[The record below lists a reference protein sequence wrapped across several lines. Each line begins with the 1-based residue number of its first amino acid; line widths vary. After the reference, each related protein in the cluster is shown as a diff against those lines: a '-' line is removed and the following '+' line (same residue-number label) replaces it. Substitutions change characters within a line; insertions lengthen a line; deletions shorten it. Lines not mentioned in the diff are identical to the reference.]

1 MAKKL
6 DSIVE
11 LAAQKT
17 REISANSGNYMA
29 FLTTAAHNFKYNFRD
44 QLLIYAQKPDATA
57 CAQIDFW
64 NKHGRYVNQGTRGI
78 ALLVDTDRGY
88 KLRYVFDM
96 SDTNSRQGRTIPIWK
111 MDPRYEDAVIEAL
124 ENSYGEF
131 PDRSGLAA
139 CLLET
144 AKVFVE
150 DNFSDYLTELRGI
163 KEGSLLE
170 ELDDL
175 STEAWF
181 KGLVES
187 SVAFIML
194 TRCGIDPMDYF
205 SGEDFAHV
213 YDFDTP
219 ETLSILG
226 GAVSDIAEMPLRE
239 IATTVLSLCRAEQRE
254 NRTFDG
260 NSDRQYHG
268 GRINQK
274 RSVEHGT
281 DISDGRRLPPA
292 QPGSA
297 GGPEGRK
304 IWDAAAQL
312 PSDPQERLLH
322 GDAPQRQA
330 ERPSGEDRPAGHG
343 DGGAADGAD
352 GAGAGR
358 DGGAESQRSD
368 EVGGPDEQHPGSS
381 GGSGADGAGLRGR
394 ISGPLIAGEELPQ
407 APVDGTSGTTGLQSS
422 HHDFDAHTDI
432 PYYHE
437 DSEKQELLR
446 VSDALKDHR
455 IEIAAFFEA
464 HEDRKER
471 GDFIKGFFNN
481 TYVEKILSNGQR
493 AGYRAWDDVLN
504 LWRGAYL
511 SREKEDFLRW
521 PHVADAIQGM
531 ILLDQWLDPEERPL
545 PSEAEQIAF
554 IEQAGAEQAP
564 ALPIPQEAIDYV
576 LCGRYSPSKL
586 RIYDQYQKQE
596 SRQENAKFLKAEYGI
611 GSYSNAIPNSGFR
624 ADHDSKGITIS
635 RDYGDPDGK
644 FLLTWAKAEKR
655 IGELIAAGRYLN
667 RAEQEQYAAYREQ
680 TAVREARSKIHDDF
694 YGIVC
699 DYKAFVSESKITDK
713 TPDRWY
719 LVSCATAFLNGDK
732 KMYAR
737 TGEGDFI
744 LPMMQDALRTI
755 MEAAPQLAGRCE
767 AMLAALDGPLAALLD
782 PSYDELNPPKKE
794 YRLTLGDTVYLGAQE
809 YELLAYDEQTAR
821 LYDPTFPIFNKEL
834 PREEFDRLL
843 AENPLNDKLLQVAED
858 AASVADVGEPD
869 AGEPLDAP
877 LPVGRI
883 DFLGTNGSVGESV
896 EYTGAEEFVAAIKEE
911 NHVGAPMQ
919 IVLYRD
925 GQGQTISQD
934 FLAELDPPPQGFEV
948 IDMAQA
954 QLERAKW
961 LINAY
966 CMEVFEQEADFSALS
981 HVPLAFSSTSDSAH
995 TVEIS
1000 ADLVSFRLS
1009 YLVDGAEATSIQC
1022 AGFRDLN
1029 EFLANLDFDEMVA
1042 FAEEEYNKQQTQKK
1056 QTEVQQT
1063 EDDPFPEIDP
1073 AAIRRTLAERD
1084 IVDGKVINPDKRNAA
1099 PFIQQVMAD
1108 VEQATARVPQSD
1120 ERFSPI
1126 EVENSYAVWDNIRD
1140 EIYVDDE
1147 GVSEEFTSRWQA
1159 EEYARQLKHVKTLA
1173 QYYGEGE
1180 TILIRQY
1187 PNGQYYVQYCYD
1199 DQDNTVYATAGGF
1212 DTFEQAEAALYA
1224 HRPQAKKDPIAAQD
1238 LAYRQAAEY
1247 WSGDEHLVI
1256 FQEPNGTFCNQ
1267 YGFISGRVTPTTGS
1281 FSTLEEAEKQLYADR
1296 PLAQKVQAQEK
1307 PPAHAP
1313 ADRDEA
1319 EHRYQVLVYHH
1330 LENGMDEKLEYATP
1344 EEAEQAARGY
1354 LEGTMEPDGFA
1365 YEGAAV
1371 YDLLEKKW
1379 LRVIGDFPTPEPPAA
1394 KEGQP
1399 LPPREDTET
1408 AAADRDLIG
1417 KEVTLEGRRFLVEK
1431 VDENGRASL
1440 RDLTFEGAAGF
1451 PIERVEHISV
1461 IRRLMGPSEKTAGP
1475 EKGVESSVDGHDQ
1488 SGKEPPLA
1496 PPQPQRRAKVSPFVL
1511 HPEVPNADRHEYH
1524 ITDDAIGTGTPG
1536 ERFNNNV
1543 RAIRLLKRLEAEDR
1557 LATPEEQE
1565 VLARYVGWG
1574 GLADCFDERHS
1585 KYAEL
1590 KALLTEDEYAA
1601 ARESTLTAFY
1611 TPPVVIRSIYQALT
1625 SMGFQTGNLLEPSC
1639 GIGNFIGMRPEA
1651 LADSKL
1657 YGVELDSISGR
1668 IAQQLYQQSSIA
1680 VQGFEKT
1687 DLPDSFFDAAI
1698 GNVPFGS
1705 FKVIDKR
1712 YDRYNFLIHDYFF
1725 ARTLDK
1731 VRPGGIIAFVTSKG
1745 TMDKD
1750 TPTVR
1755 KYISRRADLLGA
1767 IRLPNNTFKDAAGTE
1782 VTSDILFLQ
1791 KRDALSSEEPDW
1803 VHLNTDANGLKM
1815 NQYFIDHPEM
1825 VMGEMREISGP
1836 YGPETACLPI
1846 EGRDLGEQ
1854 LDAAIQN
1861 IQGSITEYVMDDPEI
1876 EGEDKSIPA
1885 DPEVRNFS
1893 YTIVDGKVYY
1903 RENSR
1908 MNPVEVSV
1916 TATNRIKGLIGIR
1929 DCVRTL
1935 IEYQTEDWPDQDI
1948 QAQQRK
1954 LNALYDAFVDKYGRI
1969 NSRANSS
1976 AFSMDSAYFLLT
1988 SLEVLDDERNFVRK
2002 ADMFTRRTIKQ
2013 RVTITHVDTASEA
2026 LAVSLAEKAKVDMDY
2041 MVELTGK
2048 TEQEI
2053 YADLTGVIFLNPM
2066 HGHGG
2071 SDGEKYLTAD
2081 EYLSGNVREKLEWAK
2096 RSAEQYPEDY
2106 AAHVQA
2112 LERVQPVDL
2121 TASEIAVRLGATW
2134 LPPKIVEQFMF
2145 ELFSTSNRSRWN
2157 IHVHY
2162 FQYTGEWN
2170 VEGKSYDKG
2179 NIKAH
2184 NTYGTKRIN
2193 GYQIIEETL
2202 NLRDVRIYDYETDHH
2217 GNRIPVLNKK
2227 ETAIAQGKQELIKQA
2242 FQDWIWKDPQR
2253 RERLTRLY
2261 NDKFN
2266 SIRPREY
2273 DGSHLNFVGINPEIT
2288 LRPHQVNAIAHILYG
2303 GNTLLAHV
2311 VGAGKTFEMV
2321 AAAQESKRLGLC
2333 QKSLFVVPNHLT
2345 EQWASEYLQLYPS
2358 ANILVATRKDF
2369 ETKNRKR
2376 FCGRIATGDYD
2387 AIIIG
2392 HSQFEKI
2399 PVSVERQ
2406 RYLLEQQRSEV
2417 LNGIAELKANHG
2429 ERFSIKQ
2436 MERTKKSIDAK
2447 LAKLN
2452 DQSRKDDVVT
2462 FEELGI
2468 DRLFVDEAHYYKNLA
2483 AFSKM
2488 RNVGGISQTEAQKS
2502 SDLYMKCRYLDEL
2515 TGARGVVFATGTPIS
2530 NTMVEMYTMQKYLQY
2545 HALEEHGLLNFDAWA
2560 STFGETVTAI
2570 ELAPEGTGYR
2580 AKTRFSRFYNLPEL
2594 MSMFKEVADIQT
2606 ADMLNLPVPK
2616 ANYHNIVL
2624 KPSEQQKEMVA
2635 ALGQRAE
2642 KVRNRMVDSTEDN
2655 MLLITNDGRKLALDQ
2670 RLLNPLLPDSDTS
2683 KINACVGDVFD
2694 IWQRT
2699 ADQRSAQMVFCD
2711 LSTPGKNRPIEM
2723 VPNEQGGYEM
2733 AEFQNVYDDLR
2744 NKLIARGIPAE
2755 EIAYIHTANTEA
2767 QKKELFGKVRSGQ
2780 VRVLIGSTQKMGA
2793 GTNVQKKLVA
2803 LHHLDCPWRPSD
2815 LQQREGRI
2823 IRQGNENNEVDIYT
2837 YVTENTFDS
2846 YLYQL
2851 VEGKQKFIGQ
2861 IMTSKSPVRSCEDID
2876 ETALSYAEIKALCTG
2891 NPHIKEKMDLDID
2904 VQRLRLLKANHLSQ
2918 RYALED
2924 QIIKELPQQIARF
2937 EQYIEDY
2944 LSDMDRLKEN
2954 THPNKDGFSPMEVEG
2969 TVYTDKKAAGSA
2981 ILAACKAMTSPDPV
2995 PLGQYRG
3002 FTMDLSFDS
3011 FKREFQITLKG
3022 TTHLTAP
3029 IGSDIFGNI
3038 LRLDHL
3044 LDGMED
3050 RMRACKEQLE
3060 NTKLQLE
3067 NAKLEVDKPFPHED
3081 ELKTKSARLDELNIL
3096 LNMDKRENEIVDGD
3110 VGDEVTAPARGNPDR
3125 ER

>member
-64 NKHGRYVNQGTRGI
+64 NKHGRYVNRGTRGI
-78 ALLVDTDRGY
+78 ALLVDTDQGY

-111 MDPRYEDAVIEAL
+111 MEPRYEDAVIEAL

-144 AKVFVE
+144 AKVIVE
-150 DNFSDYLTELRGI
+150 DNFGDYLTELRGI

-239 IATTVLSLCRAEQRE
+239 IASTVLSLYRAEQRE

-281 DISDGRRLPPA
+281 DISNGGRLPSA
-292 QPGSA
+292 QSGSA

-343 DGGAADGAD
+343 DGGAVDGAD

-358 DGGAESQRSD
+358 DGGAEGQRSD

-394 ISGPLIAGEELPQ
+394 ISSPLIAGEELPQ
-407 APVDGTSGTTGLQSS
+407 APVDGTSATAGLQNS
-422 HHDFDAHTDI
+422 HHDFDARTDI

-446 VSDALKDHR
+446 ISDALKDHR
-455 IEIAAFFEA
+455 TEIAAFFET
-464 HEDRKER
+464 HEGRKER
-471 GDFIKGFFNN
+471 GDFIKGFFDN

-493 AGYRAWDDVLN
+493 AGYRAWDDVLD

-545 PSEAEQIAF
+545 PSEAEQVSL
-554 IEQAGAEQAP
+554 IEQAEAEKAS
-564 ALPIPQEAIDYV
+564 AFILPQEAIDYV

-596 SRQENAKFLKAEYGI
+596 SRQENAKFLKAEYGV
-611 GSYSNAIPNSGFR
+611 GSYSNAIPSSGFR
-624 ADHDSKGITIS
+624 VDHDSTGITIS

-644 FLLTWAKAEKR
+644 FLLTWAKVEKR

-667 RAEQEQYAAYREQ
+667 RAEKEHYPKYRAQVEQRKARWDIAAEIC
-680 TAVREARSKIHDDF
+680 SIIDDYVDF
-694 YGIVC
+694 
-699 DYKAFVSESKITDK
+699 K
-713 TPDRWY
+713 T
-719 LVSCATAFLNGDK
+719 
-732 KMYAR
+732 R
-737 TGEGDFI
+737 TGETDPYKELLLARTCANSFRIGEKKCYVLSGDNLFV
-744 LPMMQDALRTI
+744 LPTLRNAMQTI
-755 MEAAPQLAGRCE
+755 IRDKTHLTERCE
-767 AMLAALDGPLAALLD
+767 AVLADLSGPLATPLE
-782 PSYDELNPPKKE
+782 PTEEELNPPPPPKKE

-809 YELLAYDEQTAR
+809 YELLAYNEQTVR

-843 AENPLNDKLLQVAED
+843 AENPLNDRLLQVAEN
-858 AASVADVGEPD
+858 AALVADAEEPD
-869 AGEPLDAP
+869 AGESPDAP

-896 EYTGAEEFVAAIKEE
+896 EYTDAEQFLTEIQEE
-911 NHVGAPMQ
+911 NRVGAPMR

-925 GQGQTISQD
+925 GQGQTIPQD
-934 FLAELDPPPQGFEV
+934 FLAELDPAPQGFEV

-966 CMEVFEQEADFSALS
+966 CMEVFEQEADFSDLS

-1042 FAEEEYNKQQTQKK
+1042 FAEEEYNKQRQGQEHPADTAPRQAEQTG
-1056 QTEVQQT
+1056 
-1063 EDDPFPEIDP
+1063 
-1073 AAIRRTLAERD
+1073 AE
-1084 IVDGKVINPDKRNAA
+1084 PD
-1099 PFIQQVMAD
+1099 V
-1108 VEQATARVPQSD
+1108 
-1120 ERFSPI
+1120 RF
-1126 EVENSYAVWDNIRD
+1126 YAVELDRGSQIAYGVWDDQNDR
-1140 EIYVDDE
+1140 IYVDDE

-1159 EEYARQLKHVKTLA
+1159 EEYARQLNQVNPLA
-1173 QYYGEGE
+1173 RYYGEGE

-1199 DQDNTVYATAGGF
+1199 DQDNTVYATASGF
-1212 DTFEQAEAALYA
+1212 DTFEQAEAALYT
-1224 HRPQAKKDPIAAQD
+1224 HRPKAKKDPIAAQD

-1256 FQEPNGTFCNQ
+1256 FREPNGTFCNQ

-1281 FSTLEEAEKQLYADR
+1281 FATLEEAEKQLYADR
-1296 PLAQKVQAQEK
+1296 PLAQKVQAREK

-1313 ADRDEA
+1313 VDRDEA
-1319 EHRYQVLVYHH
+1319 ERRYQVVVYHH
-1330 LENGMDEKLEYATP
+1330 LENGMDEKTEYATL

-1354 LEGTMEPDGFA
+1354 LEGTMEADGFA

-1394 KEGQP
+1394 KEEQP
-1399 LPPREDTET
+1399 LPPQEDTET
-1408 AAADRDLIG
+1408 AASDRDLLG
-1417 KEVTLEGRRFLVEK
+1417 KEITLDGRRFRVEK
-1431 VDENGRASL
+1431 IDEDGRASL
-1440 RDLTFEGAAGF
+1440 RDLTFEGAVGF

-1461 IRRLMGPSEKTAGP
+1461 IRRLMGPAEKTAGP
-1475 EKGVESSVDGHDQ
+1475 GKGVESSADGHDQ
-1488 SGKEPPLA
+1488 GGTEPPLA
-1496 PPQPQRRAKVSPFVL
+1496 PQRRARVSPFVL

-1524 ITDDAIGTGTPG
+1524 ITDDAIGIGTPG
-1536 ERFNNNV
+1536 ERFSNNV

-1565 VLARYVGWG
+1565 VLAQYVGWG

-1590 KALLTEDEYAA
+1590 KALLTEEEYAA

-1625 SMGFQTGNLLEPSC
+1625 NMGFQTGNLLEPSC
-1639 GIGNFIGMRPEA
+1639 GIGNFIGMRPEV
-1651 LADSKL
+1651 LADSKI
-1657 YGVELDSISGR
+1657 YGVELDGISGR

-1731 VRPGGIIAFVTSKG
+1731 VRPGGVIAFVTSKG

-1755 KYISRRADLLGA
+1755 KYLAQRADLLGA
-1767 IRLPNNTFKDAAGTE
+1767 IRLPNNTFKDAAGTD

-1803 VHLNTDANGLKM
+1803 VHLNTDANGLKV

-1846 EGRDLGEQ
+1846 EGRDLEDQ
-1854 LDAAIQN
+1854 LAVAIQS
-1861 IQGSITEYVMDDPEI
+1861 IQGSITEYVMDDPET

-1916 TATNRIKGLIGIR
+1916 TAANRIKGLIGIR

-2002 ADMFTRRTIKQ
+2002 ADMFIKRTIKQ
-2013 RVTITHVDTASEA
+2013 RITITHVDTASEA

-2041 MVELTGK
+2041 MAELTGK
-2048 TEQEI
+2048 TEQEV

-2066 HGHGG
+2066 HGYGGG
-2071 SDGEKYLTAD
+2071 SEEKYLTAD

-2096 RSAEQYPEDY
+2096 RSAELYPEDY
-2106 AAHVQA
+2106 TAHVQA

-2134 LPPKIVEQFMF
+2134 LPTEVIDQFIY
-2145 ELFSTSNRSRWN
+2145 ELFGTSPRSQRMIRSHYSQHTGAWN
-2157 IHVHY
+2157 IESK
-2162 FQYTGEWN
+2162 FA
-2170 VEGKSYDKG
+2170 DRG
-2179 NIKAH
+2179 NIKAE
-2184 NTYGTKRIN
+2184 NTYGTTRVN
-2193 GYQIIEETL
+2193 GYKIIEETL
-2202 NLRDVRIYDYETDHH
+2202 NLRDLRIFDYVEDEH
-2217 GNRIPVLNKK
+2217 GNRVPILNKK
-2227 ETAIAQGKQELIKQA
+2227 ETAIAQGKQQLIKQA
-2242 FQDWIWKDPQR
+2242 FQDWIWKDPAR

-2515 TGARGVVFATGTPIS
+2515 TGGRGVVFATGTPIS

-2545 HALEEHGLLNFDAWA
+2545 HTLEEHGLLNFDAWA

-2624 KPSEQQKEMVA
+2624 KPSEQQEEMVA
-2635 ALGQRAE
+2635 ALGERAE

-2683 KINACVGDVFD
+2683 KINACAGDVFD

-2755 EIAYIHTANTEA
+2755 EIAYIHSANTET

-2924 QIIKELPQQIARF
+2924 QIIKTLPQQIAKY
-2937 EQYIEDY
+2937 EQSIEGY

-2954 THPNKDGFSPMEVEG
+2954 THPNEDGFSPMEVEG

-2981 ILAACKAMTSPDPV
+2981 ILAACKAMTSPEPV

-3002 FTMDLSFDS
+3002 FSMDLSFAS
-3011 FKREFQITLKG
+3011 LTREFKVTLKG
-3022 TTHLTAP
+3022 ALYYTTNLGT
-3029 IGSDIFGNI
+3029 DVFGNI
-3038 LRLDHL
+3038 LRLDNL
-3044 LDGMED
+3044 LESMEE
-3050 RMRACKEQLE
+3050 RISTCREQLE
-3060 NTKLQLE
+3060 NTRMQLE
-3067 NAKLEVDKPFPHED
+3067 NAKLEVDKPFPQED
-3081 ELKTKSARLDELNIL
+3081 ELKRKSARLDELNIL
-3096 LNMDKRENEIVDGD
+3096 LNMDKRESEIVDGD
-3110 VGDEVTAPARGNPDR
+3110 VGDEVTAPARGSPDR

>member
-111 MDPRYEDAVIEAL
+111 MEPRYEDAVIEAL

-144 AKVFVE
+144 AKVIVE
-150 DNFSDYLTELRGI
+150 DNFGDYLTELRGI

-239 IATTVLSLCRAEQRE
+239 IASTVLSMYRAEQRE
-254 NRTFDG
+254 NRTFAQTP
-260 NSDRQYHG
+260 NRPYHDS
-268 GRINQK
+268 RTKQE
-274 RSVEHGT
+274 RSIEHGT
-281 DISDGRRLPPA
+281 DISNRGRLPSA
-292 QPGSA
+292 QSGSA

-343 DGGAADGAD
+343 DGGAVDGAD

-358 DGGAESQRSD
+358 DGGAEGQRSD
-368 EVGGPDEQHPGSS
+368 EVGGPDEQHPGSR
-381 GGSGADGAGLRGR
+381 GGSGADRAGLRGH

-407 APVDGTSGTTGLQSS
+407 APVDGTSATAGLQNS
-422 HHDFDAHTDI
+422 HHDFDARTDI

-446 VSDALKDHR
+446 ISDALKDHR
-455 IEIAAFFEA
+455 TEIAAFFEA
-464 HEDRKER
+464 HEGRKER
-471 GDFIKGFFNN
+471 GDFIKGFFDN

-504 LWRGAYL
+504 LWRGTYL
-511 SREKEDFLRW
+511 SREKEEFLRW
-521 PHVADAIQGM
+521 PHVADTIYGM
-531 ILLDQWLDPEERPL
+531 ILLHQWLDPDERPL
-545 PSEAEQIAF
+545 PSEAEQVSL
-554 IEQAGAEQAP
+554 IEQAEAEKAS
-564 ALPIPQEAIDYV
+564 AFILPQEAIDYV

-1126 EVENSYAVWDNIRD
+1126 EVENGYAVWDNIRD

-1212 DTFEQAEAALYA
+1212 DTFEQAEAALYT

-1256 FQEPNGTFCNQ
+1256 FREPNGTFCNQ

-1281 FSTLEEAEKQLYADR
+1281 FAKLEEAEKQLYADR
-1296 PLAQKVQAQEK
+1296 PLAQKVQAREK

-1319 EHRYQVLVYHH
+1319 EHRYQVVVYHH

-1394 KEGQP
+1394 KEEQP
-1399 LPPREDTET
+1399 PPPREDTET
-1408 AAADRDLIG
+1408 AASDRDLLG
-1417 KEVTLEGRRFLVEK
+1417 KEITLEGRRFRVEK
-1431 VDENGRASL
+1431 IDEDGRASL
-1440 RDLTFEGAAGF
+1440 RDLTFEGAVGF

-1461 IRRLMGPSEKTAGP
+1461 IRRLMGPAEKTAGP
-1475 EKGVESSVDGHDQ
+1475 GKGAESSADGHDQ
-1488 SGKEPPLA
+1488 GGKEPTLA
-1496 PPQPQRRAKVSPFVL
+1496 PPQPQRRARVSPFVL
-1511 HPEVPNADRHEYH
+1511 HPEVPNADRHEYR
-1524 ITDDAIGTGTPG
+1524 ITDDALGGGTPG

-1590 KALLTEDEYAA
+1590 KALLTEEEYAA

-1625 SMGFQTGNLLEPSC
+1625 NMGFQTGNLLEPSC

-1651 LADSKL
+1651 LADSKI
-1657 YGVELDSISGR
+1657 YGVELDGISGR

-1731 VRPGGIIAFVTSKG
+1731 VRPGGVIAFVTSKG

-1755 KYISRRADLLGA
+1755 KYLAQRADLLGA
-1767 IRLPNNTFKDAAGTE
+1767 IRLPNNTFKDAAGTD

-1815 NQYFIDHPEM
+1815 NQYFIDHSEM

-1846 EGRDLGEQ
+1846 EGRDLEDQ
-1854 LDAAIQN
+1854 LAVAIQS
-1861 IQGSITEYVMDDPEI
+1861 IQGSITEYVMDDPET

-1908 MNPVEVSV
+1908 MNPIEVSV
-1916 TATNRIKGLIGIR
+1916 TAANRIKGLIGIR

-1976 AFSMDSAYFLLT
+1976 VFSMDSAYFLLT

-2002 ADMFTRRTIKQ
+2002 ADMFIKRTIKQ
-2013 RVTITHVDTASEA
+2013 RITITHVDTASEA

-2515 TGARGVVFATGTPIS
+2515 TGGRGVVFATGTPIS

-2545 HALEEHGLLNFDAWA
+2545 HTLEEHGLLNFDAWA

-2635 ALGQRAE
+2635 ALGERAE
-2642 KVRNRMVDSTEDN
+2642 KVRNRKVNSTVDN

>member
-29 FLTTAAHNFKYNFRD
+29 FLTTAAHNFKYDFRD

-64 NKHGRYVNQGTRGI
+64 NKHGRYVNRGTRGI

-111 MDPRYEDAVIEAL
+111 MEPRYEDTVIEAL

-131 PDRSGLAA
+131 PDRPGLAA

-144 AKVFVE
+144 AKVIVE
-150 DNFSDYLTELRGI
+150 DNLGDYYTELRGV
-163 KEGSLLE
+163 KAGSLLE

-175 STEAWF
+175 STETWF
-181 KGLVES
+181 KGLVEN

-239 IATTVLSLCRAEQRE
+239 IATTVLSLYRAEQRE

-312 PSDPQERLLH
+312 PSEPQERLLH

-343 DGGAADGAD
+343 DGGTADGAD

-358 DGGAESQRSD
+358 DGGAEGQRSD

-407 APVDGTSGTTGLQSS
+407 APVDGTFGTTGLQNS

-437 DSEKQELLR
+437 DSEKLELLR

-471 GDFIKGFFNN
+471 GDFIKGFFDN

-493 AGYRAWDDVLN
+493 AGYRAWDDVLD

-531 ILLDQWLDPEERPL
+531 ILLGQWLDPEERPL
-545 PSEAEQIAF
+545 PSEAEQITF
-554 IEQAGAEQAP
+554 IEQAEREKREVFT
-564 ALPIPQEAIDYV
+564 LPQEAIDYV
-576 LCGRYSPSKL
+576 LCGGSGVSAGKF
-586 RIYDQYQKQE
+586 RIYEQFQKQE
-596 SRQENAKFLKAEYGI
+596 SKQENIKFLRDEYGI
-611 GSYSNAIPNSGFR
+611 GGRSDAIPGSGYWE
-624 ADHDSKGITIS
+624 DYDGEGITIS
-635 RDYGDPDGK
+635 RDLQDPNGK
-644 FLLTWAKAEKR
+644 YKITWAKVEKR
-655 IGELIAAGRYLN
+655 IGELIAADRYLN
-667 RAEQEQYAAYREQ
+667 RAEKEQYPAYRADVQRRTERWKIAKEIRSIIDDYVDFKTQ
-680 TAVREARSKIHDDF
+680 LGEKDQCDEVLLAR
-694 YGIVC
+694 
-699 DYKAFVSESKITDK
+699 
-713 TPDRWY
+713 R
-719 LVSCATAFLNGDK
+719 CADSFGVGEK
-732 KMYAR
+732 KCYVLR
-737 TGEGDFI
+737 KEGDFV
-744 LPMMQDALRTI
+744 LPTMRSAMQTI
-755 MEAAPQLAGRCE
+755 IADNTHLTERCE
-767 AMLAALDGPLAALLD
+767 ALLAALGGPLAAPLE
-782 PSYDELNPPKKE
+782 PAYDELNPPLEPPKE
-794 YRLTLGDTVYLGAQE
+794 YRLSLGATVYLGSQE
-809 YELLAYDEQTAR
+809 YELLAFDEQTVR
-821 LYDPTFPIFNKEL
+821 LYDPSFPIINKEMA
-834 PREEFDRLL
+834 RDEFDRKL
-843 AENPLNDKLLQVAED
+843 AENPLNDKLLHVVED
-858 AASVADVGEPD
+858 AVPVADAKEPD
-869 AGEPLDAP
+869 AGEPPDAP

-896 EYTGAEEFVAAIKEE
+896 EYTDAEEFVAAIKEE
-911 NHVGAPMQ
+911 NHVGAPMR

-925 GQGQTISQD
+925 GQGQTIPQD
-934 FLAELDPPPQGFEV
+934 FLAELDPPPQGFQV

-966 CMEVFEQEADFSALS
+966 CMEVFEQEADFSDLS

-1009 YLVDGAEATSIQC
+1009 YLVDDAEATSIQC

-1029 EFLANLDFDEMVA
+1029 EFLANLDFDELVA
-1042 FAEEEYNKQQTQKK
+1042 FAEEEYNKQRQGQEHPADTAPRQAEQTG
-1056 QTEVQQT
+1056 
-1063 EDDPFPEIDP
+1063 
-1073 AAIRRTLAERD
+1073 AE
-1084 IVDGKVINPDKRNAA
+1084 PD
-1099 PFIQQVMAD
+1099 V
-1108 VEQATARVPQSD
+1108 
-1120 ERFSPI
+1120 RF
-1126 EVENSYAVWDNIRD
+1126 YAVELDRGSQIAYGVWDDQNDR
-1140 EIYVDDE
+1140 IYVDDE

-1159 EEYARQLKHVKTLA
+1159 EEYARQLNQLKTLA
-1173 QYYGEGE
+1173 RYYGEGE

-1199 DQDNTVYATAGGF
+1199 DQDDTVYATAGGF
-1212 DTFEQAEAALYA
+1212 DTFVQAEAALYT

-1281 FSTLEEAEKQLYADR
+1281 FATLEEAEKQLYADR
-1296 PLAQKVQAQEK
+1296 PMAQKVQTQEK
-1307 PPAHAP
+1307 PPAHVP
-1313 ADRDEA
+1313 AGRSETQR
-1319 EHRYQVLVYHH
+1319 RYQVVVYHH

-1379 LRVIGDFPTPEPPAA
+1379 LRVIGDFPAPEPPAA
-1394 KEGQP
+1394 KEEQP
-1399 LPPREDTET
+1399 PPPREDTET

-1431 VDENGRASL
+1431 IDEDGRASL
-1440 RDLTFEGAAGF
+1440 RDLTFEGTVGF
-1451 PIERVEHISV
+1451 PIERVEHISA
-1461 IRRLMGPSEKTAGP
+1461 IRRLMGPAEKIAGP
-1475 EKGVESSVDGHDQ
+1475 EKGVKSSTDGHDQ
-1488 SGKEPPLA
+1488 GGKEPILA
-1496 PPQPQRRAKVSPFVL
+1496 PPQPQRRARVSPFVL

-1536 ERFNNNV
+1536 ERFSNNV

-1565 VLARYVGWG
+1565 VLAQYVGWG

-1590 KALLTEDEYAA
+1590 KALLTEEEYAA
-1601 ARESTLTAFY
+1601 ARASTLTAFY

-1625 SMGFQTGNLLEPSC
+1625 NMGFKTGNLLEPSC

-1651 LADSKL
+1651 LADSKI
-1657 YGVELDSISGR
+1657 YGVELDGISGR

-1731 VRPGGIIAFVTSKG
+1731 VRPGGVLAFVTSKG

-1755 KYISRRADLLGA
+1755 KYLAQRADLLGA
-1767 IRLPNNTFKDAAGTE
+1767 IRLPNNTFKDAAGTD

-1803 VHLNTDANGLKM
+1803 VHLNTDANRLKM

-1854 LDAAIQN
+1854 LAAAIQN
-1861 IQGSITEYVMDDPEI
+1861 IQGSITEYVMDDPET

-1916 TATNRIKGLIGIR
+1916 TAANRIKGLIGIR

-1976 AFSMDSAYFLLT
+1976 VFSMDSAYFLLT

-2002 ADMFTRRTIKQ
+2002 ADMFIKRTIRQ
-2013 RVTITHVDTASEA
+2013 RITITHVDTASEA

-2041 MVELTGK
+2041 MAELTGK
-2048 TEQEI
+2048 TEQEV

-2066 HGHGG
+2066 HGYGG
-2071 SDGEKYLTAD
+2071 SAGEKYLTAD

-2106 AAHVQA
+2106 TANVQA

-2162 FQYTGEWN
+2162 SKYTGEWN
-2170 VEGKSYDKG
+2170 IEGKSYDKG
-2179 NIKAH
+2179 NIKAQ
-2184 NTYGTKRIN
+2184 NTYGTERIS
-2193 GYQIIEETL
+2193 GYKIVEETL
-2202 NLRDVRIYDYETDHH
+2202 NLRDVRIFDYETDHH
-2217 GNRIPVLNKK
+2217 GNRVPILNKK
-2227 ETAIAQGKQELIKQA
+2227 ETAIAQGKQQLIKQA
-2242 FQDWIWKDPQR
+2242 FQDWIWKDPAR

-2266 SIRPREY
+2266 STRPREY

-2399 PVSVERQ
+2399 PVSAERQ
-2406 RYLLEQQRSEV
+2406 RYLLEQQRREV
-2417 LNGIAELKANHG
+2417 LDGIAELKANHG

-2447 LAKLN
+2447 LEKLN

-2468 DRLFVDEAHYYKNLA
+2468 DRIFIDEAHYYKNLA

-2515 TGARGVVFATGTPIS
+2515 TGGRGVIFATGTPIS

-2545 HALEEHGLLNFDAWA
+2545 QALEEHGLLNFDAWA

-2606 ADMLNLPVPK
+2606 ADMLKLPVPK
-2616 ANYHNIVL
+2616 AEYHNIVL

-2635 ALGQRAE
+2635 ALGERAE

-2670 RLLNPLLPDSDTS
+2670 RLLNPLLPDSDTG
-2683 KINACVGDVFD
+2683 KVNACADNIFA

-2699 ADQRSAQMVFCD
+2699 SARRSTQMAFCD
-2711 LSTPGKNRPIEM
+2711 LSTPKGNGDFNI
-2723 VPNEQGGYEM
+2723 
-2733 AEFQNVYDDLR
+2733 YDDLR
-2744 NKLIARGIPAE
+2744 DKLIARGIPAE

-2793 GTNVQKKLVA
+2793 GTNVQKKLAA

-2823 IRQGNENNEVDIYT
+2823 IRQGNENDEVDIYT

-2861 IMTSKSPVRSCEDID
+2861 IMTSKSPVRSAEDID

-2924 QIIKELPQQIARF
+2924 QIIKTLPQEIARY
-2937 EQYIEDY
+2937 EQYIEGY
-2944 LSDMDRLKEN
+2944 TSDMDRLKED
-2954 THPNKDGFSPMEVEG
+2954 THPNEDGFSPMEVEG

-2981 ILAACKAMTSPDPV
+2981 ILAACKAMTSPEPV

-3002 FTMDLSFDS
+3002 FDMDLSFAS
-3011 FKREFQITLKG
+3011 LTREFKVTLKG
-3022 TTHLTAP
+3022 TLYYTTNLGT
-3029 IGSDIFGNI
+3029 DIFGNI
-3038 LRLDHL
+3038 LRLDNL
-3044 LDGMED
+3044 LGSMEE
-3050 RMRACKEQLE
+3050 RINTCREQLE
-3060 NTKLQLE
+3060 NTKVQLE
-3067 NAKLEVDKPFPHED
+3067 NAKLEVEKPFPQED
-3081 ELKTKSARLDELNIL
+3081 ELKRKSARLDELNIL
-3096 LNMDKRENEIVDGD
+3096 LNMDKRESEIVDGD
-3110 VGDEVTAPARGNPDR
+3110 VGDEVTAPARGSPDR

>member
-6 DSIVE
+6 YSIVE

-64 NKHGRYVNQGTRGI
+64 NKHGRYVNRGTRGI
-78 ALLVDTDRGY
+78 ALLVDTDQGY

-96 SDTNSRQGRTIPIWK
+96 SDTNSRQGRMIPIWK
-111 MDPRYEDAVIEAL
+111 MEPRYENAVIEAL

-144 AKVFVE
+144 AKVIVE
-150 DNFSDYLTELRGI
+150 DNFGDYFTELRGV

-175 STEAWF
+175 STETWF
-181 KGLVES
+181 RGLVES

-239 IATTVLSLCRAEQRE
+239 IASTVLSLYRAEQRE
-254 NRTFDG
+254 NRTFAQTP
-260 NSDRQYHG
+260 NRPYHDS
-268 GRINQK
+268 RTKQE
-274 RSVEHGT
+274 RSIEHGT
-281 DISDGRRLPPA
+281 DISNGGRLPSA
-292 QPGSA
+292 QSGSA

-358 DGGAESQRSD
+358 DGGAEGQRSD
-368 EVGGPDEQHPGSS
+368 EVGGPDEQHPGSR
-381 GGSGADGAGLRGR
+381 GGSGADRAGLRGH

-407 APVDGTSGTTGLQSS
+407 APVDGTSATAGLQNS
-422 HHDFDAHTDI
+422 HHDFDARTDI

-446 VSDALKDHR
+446 ISDALKDHR
-455 IEIAAFFEA
+455 TEIAAFFEA
-464 HEDRKER
+464 HEGRKER
-471 GDFIKGFFNN
+471 GDFIKGFFDN

-521 PHVADAIQGM
+521 PSVADTIYGM
-531 ILLDQWLDPEERPL
+531 ILLHQWLDPEEHPL
-545 PSEAEQIAF
+545 PSEAEQVSL
-554 IEQAGAEQAP
+554 IEQAEAEKAS
-564 ALPIPQEAIDYV
+564 AFILPQEAIDYV

-596 SRQENAKFLKAEYGI
+596 SRQENAKFLKAEYGV
-611 GSYSNAIPNSGFR
+611 GSYSNAIPSSGFR
-624 ADHDSKGITIS
+624 VDHDSTGITIS

-644 FLLTWAKAEKR
+644 FLLTWAKVEKR

-667 RAEQEQYAAYREQ
+667 RAEKEHYPQYRAQVEQRKARWDIAAEICSIIDDYVDFKTRTGKTDPYKELLLARTCANSFRIGEKKCYVLSGDNLFVLPTLRNAMQ
-680 TAVREARSKIHDDF
+680 TIIR
-694 YGIVC
+694 
-699 DYKAFVSESKITDK
+699 DK
-713 TPDRWY
+713 TH
-719 LVSCATAFLNGDK
+719 LT
-732 KMYAR
+732 
-737 TGEGDFI
+737 E
-744 LPMMQDALRTI
+744 
-755 MEAAPQLAGRCE
+755 RCE
-767 AMLAALDGPLAALLD
+767 AVLADLSGPLATPLE
-782 PSYDELNPPKKE
+782 PTEEELNPPPPPKKE

-809 YELLAYDEQTAR
+809 YELLAYNEQTVR

-843 AENPLNDKLLQVAED
+843 AENPLNDRLLQVAEN
-858 AASVADVGEPD
+858 AALVADAEEPD
-869 AGEPLDAP
+869 AGESPDAP

-911 NHVGAPMQ
+911 NHAGAPMR

-925 GQGQTISQD
+925 GQGQTIPQD
-934 FLAELDPPPQGFEV
+934 FLAELDPPPQGFQV
-948 IDMAQA
+948 IDMVQA
-954 QLERAKW
+954 QLGRAKW

-966 CMEVFEQEADFSALS
+966 CMEVFEQEADFSDLS

-1009 YLVDGAEATSIQC
+1009 YLVDGAEAASIQC

-1042 FAEEEYNKQQTQKK
+1042 FAEEEYNKQRQGR
-1056 QTEVQQT
+1056 EH
-1063 EDDPFPEIDP
+1063 P
-1073 AAIRRTLAERD
+1073 ADTAPSQEEKAGAE
-1084 IVDGKVINPDKRNAA
+1084 PD
-1099 PFIQQVMAD
+1099 V
-1108 VEQATARVPQSD
+1108 
-1120 ERFSPI
+1120 RF
-1126 EVENSYAVWDNIRD
+1126 YAVELDRGSQIAYGVWDGQNDR
-1140 EIYVDDE
+1140 IYVDDE

-1159 EEYARQLKHVKTLA
+1159 EEYARQLNQVELCA
-1173 QYYGEGE
+1173 RYYGEGE

-1199 DQDNTVYATAGGF
+1199 DQDNTVYATASGF
-1212 DTFEQAEAALYA
+1212 DTFEQAEAALYT

-1256 FQEPNGTFCNQ
+1256 FREPNGTFCNQ

-1281 FSTLEEAEKQLYADR
+1281 FAKLEEAEKQLYADR
-1296 PLAQKVQAQEK
+1296 PLAQKVQAREK

-1319 EHRYQVLVYHH
+1319 ERRYQVVVYHH

-1379 LRVIGDFPTPEPPAA
+1379 LRVIGDFPTPEPPTA
-1394 KEGQP
+1394 KEEQP

-1408 AAADRDLIG
+1408 AASDRDLLG
-1417 KEVTLEGRRFLVEK
+1417 KEITLEGRRFRVEK
-1431 VDENGRASL
+1431 IDEDGRASL
-1440 RDLTFEGAAGF
+1440 RDLTFEGAVGF
-1451 PIERVEHISV
+1451 HIERVEHISV
-1461 IRRLMGPSEKTAGP
+1461 IRRLMGPAEKTAGP
-1475 EKGVESSVDGHDQ
+1475 GKGAESSADGHDQ
-1488 SGKEPPLA
+1488 GGKEPTLA
-1496 PPQPQRRAKVSPFVL
+1496 PPQPQRRARVSPFVL

-1524 ITDDAIGTGTPG
+1524 ITDDALGVGTPG

-1590 KALLTEDEYAA
+1590 KALLTEEEYAA

-1625 SMGFQTGNLLEPSC
+1625 NMGFQTGNLLEPSC

-1651 LADSKL
+1651 LADSKI
-1657 YGVELDSISGR
+1657 YGVELDGISGR

-1731 VRPGGIIAFVTSKG
+1731 VRPGGVIAFVTSKG

-1755 KYISRRADLLGA
+1755 KYLAQRADLLGA
-1767 IRLPNNTFKDAAGTE
+1767 IRLPNNTFKDAAGTD

-1815 NQYFIDHPEM
+1815 NQYFIDHSEM

-1846 EGRDLGEQ
+1846 EGRDLEDQ
-1854 LDAAIQN
+1854 LAVAIQS
-1861 IQGSITEYVMDDPEI
+1861 IQGSITEYVMDDPET

-1908 MNPVEVSV
+1908 MNPIEVSV
-1916 TATNRIKGLIGIR
+1916 TAANRIKGLIGIR

-1954 LNALYDAFVDKYGRI
+1954 SNALYDAFVDKYGRI

-1976 AFSMDSAYFLLT
+1976 VFSMDSAYFLLT

-2002 ADMFTRRTIKQ
+2002 ADMFIKRTIKQ
-2013 RVTITHVDTASEA
+2013 RITITHVDTASEA

-2041 MVELTGK
+2041 MAELTGK
-2048 TEQEI
+2048 TEQEV

-2066 HGHGG
+2066 HGYGGG
-2071 SDGEKYLTAD
+2071 SEEKYLTAD

-2096 RSAEQYPEDY
+2096 RSAELYPEDY
-2106 AAHVQA
+2106 TAHVQA

-2134 LPPKIVEQFMF
+2134 LPTEVIDQFIY
-2145 ELFSTSNRSRWN
+2145 ELFGTSPRSQRMIRSHYSQHTGAWN
-2157 IHVHY
+2157 IESK
-2162 FQYTGEWN
+2162 FADRGN
-2170 VEGKSYDKG
+2170 V
-2179 NIKAH
+2179 KAE
-2184 NTYGTKRIN
+2184 NTYGTTRVN
-2193 GYQIIEETL
+2193 GYKIIEETL
-2202 NLRDVRIYDYETDHH
+2202 NLRDLRIFDYVEDEH
-2217 GNRIPVLNKK
+2217 GNRVPILNKK
-2227 ETAIAQGKQELIKQA
+2227 ETAIAQGKQQLIKQA
-2242 FQDWIWKDPQR
+2242 FQDWIWKDPAR

-2273 DGSHLNFVGINPEIT
+2273 DGSHLKFVGINPEIT

-2515 TGARGVVFATGTPIS
+2515 TGGRGVVFATGTPIS

-2545 HALEEHGLLNFDAWA
+2545 HVLEEHGLLNFDAWA

-2699 ADQRSAQMVFCD
+2699 TDQRSAQMVFCD

-2744 NKLIARGIPAE
+2744 NKLIAEGIPAE
-2755 EIAYIHTANTEA
+2755 EIAYIHSANTET

-2793 GTNVQKKLVA
+2793 GTNVQKKLAA

-2861 IMTSKSPVRSCEDID
+2861 IMTSKSPVRACEDID

-2924 QIIKELPQQIARF
+2924 QIIKELPQQIAKY
-2937 EQYIEDY
+2937 EQYIEGY

-2954 THPNKDGFSPMEVEG
+2954 THPNEDGFSPMEVEG

-2981 ILAACKAMTSPDPV
+2981 ILAACKAMTSPEPV

-3002 FTMDLSFDS
+3002 FSMDLSFAS
-3011 FKREFQITLKG
+3011 LTREFKVTLKG
-3022 TTHLTAP
+3022 ALYYTTNLGT
-3029 IGSDIFGNI
+3029 DVFGNI
-3038 LRLDHL
+3038 LRLDNL
-3044 LDGMED
+3044 LESMEE
-3050 RMRACKEQLE
+3050 RINTCREQLE
-3060 NTKLQLE
+3060 NTRMQLE
-3067 NAKLEVDKPFPHED
+3067 NAKLEVDKPFPQED
-3081 ELKTKSARLDELNIL
+3081 ELKRKSARLDELNIL
-3096 LNMDKRENEIVDGD
+3096 LNMDKRESEIVDGD
-3110 VGDEVTAPARGNPDR
+3110 VGDEVTAPARGSPDR

>member
-29 FLTTAAHNFKYNFRD
+29 FLTTAAHNFKYDFRD

-64 NKHGRYVNQGTRGI
+64 NKHGRYVNRGTRGI

-111 MDPRYEDAVIEAL
+111 MEPRYEDTVIEAL

-131 PDRSGLAA
+131 PDRPGLAA

-144 AKVFVE
+144 AKVIVE
-150 DNFSDYLTELRGI
+150 DNLGDYYTELRGV
-163 KEGSLLE
+163 KAGSLLE

-175 STEAWF
+175 STETWF
-181 KGLVES
+181 KGLVEN

-239 IATTVLSLCRAEQRE
+239 IATTVLSLYRAEQRE

-312 PSDPQERLLH
+312 PSEPQERLLH

-343 DGGAADGAD
+343 DGGTADGAD

-358 DGGAESQRSD
+358 DGGAEGQRSD

-407 APVDGTSGTTGLQSS
+407 APVDGTFGTTGLQNS

-437 DSEKQELLR
+437 DSEKLELLR

-471 GDFIKGFFNN
+471 GDFIKGFFDN

-493 AGYRAWDDVLN
+493 AGYRAWDDVLD

-531 ILLDQWLDPEERPL
+531 ILLGQWLDPEERPL
-545 PSEAEQIAF
+545 PSEAEQITF
-554 IEQAGAEQAP
+554 IEQAEREKREVFT
-564 ALPIPQEAIDYV
+564 LPQEAIDYV
-576 LCGRYSPSKL
+576 LCGGSGVSAGKF
-586 RIYDQYQKQE
+586 RIYEQFQKQE
-596 SRQENAKFLKAEYGI
+596 SKQENIKFLRDEYGI
-611 GSYSNAIPNSGFR
+611 GGRSDAIPGSGYWE
-624 ADHDSKGITIS
+624 DYDGEGITIS
-635 RDYGDPDGK
+635 RDLQDPNGK
-644 FLLTWAKAEKR
+644 YKITWAKVEKR
-655 IGELIAAGRYLN
+655 IGELIAADRYLN
-667 RAEQEQYAAYREQ
+667 RAEKEQYPAYRADVQRRTERWKIAKEIRSIIDDYVDFKTQ
-680 TAVREARSKIHDDF
+680 LGEKDQCDEVLLAR
-694 YGIVC
+694 
-699 DYKAFVSESKITDK
+699 
-713 TPDRWY
+713 R
-719 LVSCATAFLNGDK
+719 CADSFGVGEK
-732 KMYAR
+732 KCYVLR
-737 TGEGDFI
+737 KEGDFV
-744 LPMMQDALRTI
+744 LPTMRSAMQTI
-755 MEAAPQLAGRCE
+755 IADNTHLTERCE
-767 AMLAALDGPLAALLD
+767 AMLAALGGPLAAPLE
-782 PSYDELNPPKKE
+782 PAYDELNPPLEPPKE
-794 YRLTLGDTVYLGAQE
+794 YRLSLGATVYLGSQE
-809 YELLAYDEQTAR
+809 YELLAFDEQTVR
-821 LYDPTFPIFNKEL
+821 LYDPSFPIINKEMA
-834 PREEFDRLL
+834 RDEFDRKL
-843 AENPLNDKLLQVAED
+843 AENPLNDKLLHVVED
-858 AASVADVGEPD
+858 AVPVADAKEPD
-869 AGEPLDAP
+869 AGEPPDAP

-896 EYTGAEEFVAAIKEE
+896 EYTDAEEFVAAIKEE
-911 NHVGAPMQ
+911 NHVGAPMR

-925 GQGQTISQD
+925 GQGQTIPQD
-934 FLAELDPPPQGFEV
+934 FLAELDPPPQGFQV

-966 CMEVFEQEADFSALS
+966 CMEVFEQEADFSDLS

-1009 YLVDGAEATSIQC
+1009 YLVDDAEATSIQC

-1029 EFLANLDFDEMVA
+1029 EFLANLDFDELVA
-1042 FAEEEYNKQQTQKK
+1042 FAEEEYNKQRQGQEHPADTAPRQAEQTG
-1056 QTEVQQT
+1056 
-1063 EDDPFPEIDP
+1063 
-1073 AAIRRTLAERD
+1073 AE
-1084 IVDGKVINPDKRNAA
+1084 PD
-1099 PFIQQVMAD
+1099 V
-1108 VEQATARVPQSD
+1108 
-1120 ERFSPI
+1120 RF
-1126 EVENSYAVWDNIRD
+1126 YAVELDRGSQIAYGVWDDQNDR
-1140 EIYVDDE
+1140 IYVDDE

-1159 EEYARQLKHVKTLA
+1159 EEYARQLNQLKTLA
-1173 QYYGEGE
+1173 RYYGEGE

-1187 PNGQYYVQYCYD
+1187 PNGQYYVQYFYD
-1199 DQDNTVYATAGGF
+1199 DQDDTVYATAGGF
-1212 DTFEQAEAALYA
+1212 DTFVQAEAALYT

-1281 FSTLEEAEKQLYADR
+1281 FATLEEAEKQLYADR
-1296 PLAQKVQAQEK
+1296 PMAQKVQTQEK
-1307 PPAHAP
+1307 PPAHVP
-1313 ADRDEA
+1313 AGRSETQR
-1319 EHRYQVLVYHH
+1319 RYQVVVYHH

-1379 LRVIGDFPTPEPPAA
+1379 LRVIGDFPAPEPPAA
-1394 KEGQP
+1394 KEEQP
-1399 LPPREDTET
+1399 PPPREDTET

-1431 VDENGRASL
+1431 IDEDGRASL
-1440 RDLTFEGAAGF
+1440 RDLTFEGTVGF
-1451 PIERVEHISV
+1451 PIERVEHISA
-1461 IRRLMGPSEKTAGP
+1461 IRRLMGPAEKIAGP
-1475 EKGVESSVDGHDQ
+1475 EKGVKSSTDGHDQ
-1488 SGKEPPLA
+1488 GGKEPILA
-1496 PPQPQRRAKVSPFVL
+1496 PPQPQRRARVSPFVL

-1536 ERFNNNV
+1536 ERFSNNV

-1565 VLARYVGWG
+1565 VLAQYVGWG

-1590 KALLTEDEYAA
+1590 KALLTEEEYAA
-1601 ARESTLTAFY
+1601 ARASTLTAFY

-1625 SMGFQTGNLLEPSC
+1625 NMGFKTGNLLEPSC

-1651 LADSKL
+1651 LADSKI
-1657 YGVELDSISGR
+1657 YGVELDGISGR

-1731 VRPGGIIAFVTSKG
+1731 VRPGGVLAFVTSKG

-1755 KYISRRADLLGA
+1755 KYLAQRADLLGA
-1767 IRLPNNTFKDAAGTE
+1767 IRLPNNTFKDAAGTD

-1803 VHLNTDANGLKM
+1803 VHLNTDANRLKM

-1854 LDAAIQN
+1854 LAAAIQN
-1861 IQGSITEYVMDDPEI
+1861 IQGSITEYVMDDPET

-1916 TATNRIKGLIGIR
+1916 TAANRIKGLIGIR

-1976 AFSMDSAYFLLT
+1976 VFSMDSAYFLLT

-2002 ADMFTRRTIKQ
+2002 ADMFIKRTIRQ
-2013 RVTITHVDTASEA
+2013 RITITHVDTASEA

-2041 MVELTGK
+2041 MAELTGK
-2048 TEQEI
+2048 TEQEV

-2066 HGHGG
+2066 HGYGG
-2071 SDGEKYLTAD
+2071 SAGEKYLTAD

-2106 AAHVQA
+2106 TANVQA

-2162 FQYTGEWN
+2162 SKYTGEWN
-2170 VEGKSYDKG
+2170 IEGKSYDKG
-2179 NIKAH
+2179 NIKAQ
-2184 NTYGTKRIN
+2184 NTYGTERIS
-2193 GYQIIEETL
+2193 GYKIVEETL
-2202 NLRDVRIYDYETDHH
+2202 NLRDVRIFDYETDHH
-2217 GNRIPVLNKK
+2217 GNRVPILNKK
-2227 ETAIAQGKQELIKQA
+2227 ETAIAQGKQQLIKQA
-2242 FQDWIWKDPQR
+2242 FQDWIWKDPAR

-2266 SIRPREY
+2266 STRPREY

-2399 PVSVERQ
+2399 PVSAERQ
-2406 RYLLEQQRSEV
+2406 RYLLEQQRREV
-2417 LNGIAELKANHG
+2417 LDGIAELKANHG

-2447 LAKLN
+2447 LEKLN

-2468 DRLFVDEAHYYKNLA
+2468 DRIFIDEAHYYKNLA

-2515 TGARGVVFATGTPIS
+2515 TGGRGVIFATGTPIS

-2545 HALEEHGLLNFDAWA
+2545 QALEEHGLLNFDAWA

-2606 ADMLNLPVPK
+2606 ADMLKLPVPK
-2616 ANYHNIVL
+2616 AEYHNIVL

-2635 ALGQRAE
+2635 ALGERAE

-2670 RLLNPLLPDSDTS
+2670 RLLNPLLPDSDTG
-2683 KINACVGDVFD
+2683 KVNACADNIFA

-2699 ADQRSAQMVFCD
+2699 SARRSTQMAFCD
-2711 LSTPGKNRPIEM
+2711 LSTPKGNGDFNI
-2723 VPNEQGGYEM
+2723 
-2733 AEFQNVYDDLR
+2733 YDDLR
-2744 NKLIARGIPAE
+2744 DKLIARGIPAE

-2793 GTNVQKKLVA
+2793 GTNVQKKLAA

-2823 IRQGNENNEVDIYT
+2823 IRQGNENDEVDIYT

-2861 IMTSKSPVRSCEDID
+2861 IMTSKSPVRSAEDID

-2924 QIIKELPQQIARF
+2924 QIIKTLPQEIARY
-2937 EQYIEDY
+2937 EQYIEGY
-2944 LSDMDRLKEN
+2944 TSDMDRLKED
-2954 THPNKDGFSPMEVEG
+2954 THPNEDGFSPMEVEG

-2981 ILAACKAMTSPDPV
+2981 ILAACKAMTSPEPV

-3002 FTMDLSFDS
+3002 FDMDLSFAS
-3011 FKREFQITLKG
+3011 LTREFKVTLKG
-3022 TTHLTAP
+3022 TLYYTTNLGT
-3029 IGSDIFGNI
+3029 DIFGNI
-3038 LRLDHL
+3038 LRLDNL
-3044 LDGMED
+3044 LGSMEE
-3050 RMRACKEQLE
+3050 RINTCREQLE
-3060 NTKLQLE
+3060 NTKVQLE
-3067 NAKLEVDKPFPHED
+3067 NAKLEVEKPFPQED
-3081 ELKTKSARLDELNIL
+3081 ELKRKSARLDELNIL
-3096 LNMDKRENEIVDGD
+3096 LNMDKRESEIVDGD
-3110 VGDEVTAPARGNPDR
+3110 VGDEVTAPARGSPDR

>member
-64 NKHGRYVNQGTRGI
+64 NKHGRYVNRGTRGI
-78 ALLVDTDRGY
+78 ALLVDTDQGY

-96 SDTNSRQGRTIPIWK
+96 SDTNSRQGRMIPIWK
-111 MDPRYEDAVIEAL
+111 MEPRYENAVIEAL

-144 AKVFVE
+144 AKVIVE
-150 DNFSDYLTELRGI
+150 DNFGDYFTELRGV

-175 STEAWF
+175 STETWF
-181 KGLVES
+181 RGLVES

-239 IATTVLSLCRAEQRE
+239 IASTVLSLYRAEQRE
-254 NRTFDG
+254 NRTFAQTP
-260 NSDRQYHG
+260 NRPYHDS
-268 GRINQK
+268 RTKQE
-274 RSVEHGT
+274 RSIEHGT
-281 DISDGRRLPPA
+281 DISNGGRLPSA
-292 QPGSA
+292 QSGSA

-368 EVGGPDEQHPGSS
+368 EMGGPDEQHPGS
-381 GGSGADGAGLRGR
+381 GGGNGADRASLYGR
-394 ISGPLIAGEELPQ
+394 VSDPLIAGEAPPQ
-407 APVDGTSGTTGLQSS
+407 APVDGTSGTAGLQNS
-422 HHDFDAHTDI
+422 HHDFDARTDI

-446 VSDALKDHR
+446 ISDALKDHR
-455 IEIAAFFEA
+455 TEIAAFFEA
-464 HEDRKER
+464 HEGRKER
-471 GDFIKGFFNN
+471 GDFIKGFFDS

-493 AGYRAWDDVLN
+493 AGYRAWDDVLE

-521 PHVADAIQGM
+521 PSVADTIYGM
-531 ILLDQWLDPEERPL
+531 ILLDQWLDPEEHPL
-545 PSEAEQIAF
+545 PSEAEQVSL
-554 IEQAGAEQAP
+554 IEQAEAEKAS
-564 ALPIPQEAIDYV
+564 AFILPQEAIDYV

-596 SRQENAKFLKAEYGI
+596 SRQENAKFLKAEYGV
-611 GSYSNAIPNSGFR
+611 GSYSNAIPSSGFR
-624 ADHDSKGITIS
+624 VDHDSTGITIS

-644 FLLTWAKAEKR
+644 FLLTWAKVEKR

-667 RAEQEQYAAYREQ
+667 RAEKEHYPQYRAQVEQRKARWDIAAEIC
-680 TAVREARSKIHDDF
+680 SIIDDYVDF
-694 YGIVC
+694 
-699 DYKAFVSESKITDK
+699 K
-713 TPDRWY
+713 T
-719 LVSCATAFLNGDK
+719 
-732 KMYAR
+732 R
-737 TGEGDFI
+737 TGETDPYKELLLARTCANSFRIGEKKCYVLSGDNLFV
-744 LPMMQDALRTI
+744 LPTLRNAMQTI
-755 MEAAPQLAGRCE
+755 IRDKTHLTERCE
-767 AMLAALDGPLAALLD
+767 AVLADLSGPLAT
-782 PSYDELNPPKKE
+782 PMEPTEEELNPPPPPKKE
-794 YRLTLGDTVYLGAQE
+794 YRLTLGVTVYLGAQE
-809 YELLAYDEQTAR
+809 YELLAYNEQTVR

-843 AENPLNDKLLQVAED
+843 AENPLNDRLLQVAEN
-858 AASVADVGEPD
+858 AAPVADAEEPD
-869 AGEPLDAP
+869 AGESPDAP

-911 NHVGAPMQ
+911 NHAGAPMR

-925 GQGQTISQD
+925 GQGQTIPQD
-934 FLAELDPPPQGFEV
+934 FLAELDPPPQGFQV

-954 QLERAKW
+954 QLGRAKW

-966 CMEVFEQEADFSALS
+966 CMEVFEQEADFSDLS

-995 TVEIS
+995 IVEIS
-1000 ADLVSFRLS
+1000 VDLVSFRLS
-1009 YLVDGAEATSIQC
+1009 YLVDGSEAASIQC
-1022 AGFRDLN
+1022 AGFHDLN
-1029 EFLANLDFDEMVA
+1029 ELLANLDFDEMVA
-1042 FAEEEYNKQQTQKK
+1042 FAEEEYNKQRQGR
-1056 QTEVQQT
+1056 EH
-1063 EDDPFPEIDP
+1063 P
-1073 AAIRRTLAERD
+1073 ADTAPSQEEKAGAE
-1084 IVDGKVINPDKRNAA
+1084 PD
-1099 PFIQQVMAD
+1099 V
-1108 VEQATARVPQSD
+1108 
-1120 ERFSPI
+1120 RF
-1126 EVENSYAVWDNIRD
+1126 YAVELDRGSQIAYGVWDGQNDR
-1140 EIYVDDE
+1140 IYVDDE

-1159 EEYARQLKHVKTLA
+1159 EEYARQLNQVELCA
-1173 QYYGEGE
+1173 RYYGEGE

-1199 DQDNTVYATAGGF
+1199 DQDNTVYATASGF
-1212 DTFEQAEAALYA
+1212 DTFEQAEAALYT

-1256 FQEPNGTFCNQ
+1256 FREPNGTFCNQ

-1281 FSTLEEAEKQLYADR
+1281 FAKLEEAEKQLYADR
-1296 PLAQKVQAQEK
+1296 PLAQKVQAREK

-1319 EHRYQVLVYHH
+1319 EHRYQVVVYHH

-1354 LEGTMEPDGFA
+1354 LDGTMEADGFA

-1379 LRVIGDFPTPEPPAA
+1379 LRVIGDFPTLELPAA
-1394 KEGQP
+1394 KEGTEP
-1399 LPPREDTET
+1399 KPPAAPMPTQEGTEK
-1408 AAADRDLIG
+1408 AAEYLFDQERIVVFQSPSG
-1417 KEVTLEGRRFLVEK
+1417 KFYNHYGYDVQSRFSNVIAGGF
-1431 VDENGRASL
+1431 D
-1440 RDLTFEGAAGF
+1440 TFEEAEKALYSHRHKA
-1451 PIERVEHISV
+1451 ERVLKPAERANTV
-1461 IRRLMGPSEKTAGP
+1461 GTA
-1475 EKGVESSVDGHDQ
+1475 EKGAESSADGHDQ
-1488 SGKEPPLA
+1488 GGKEPTLA
-1496 PPQPQRRAKVSPFVL
+1496 PPQPQRRARVSPFVL

-1524 ITDDAIGTGTPG
+1524 ITDDAPGVGTPG

-1590 KALLTEDEYAA
+1590 KALLTEEEYAA

-1625 SMGFQTGNLLEPSC
+1625 NMGFQTGNLLEPSC

-1651 LADSKL
+1651 LADSKI
-1657 YGVELDSISGR
+1657 YGVELDGISGR

-1731 VRPGGIIAFVTSKG
+1731 VRPGGVIAFVTSKG

-1755 KYISRRADLLGA
+1755 KYLAQRADLLGA
-1767 IRLPNNTFKDAAGTE
+1767 IRLPNNTFKDAAGTD

-1791 KRDALSSEEPDW
+1791 KRDALSSEELDW
-1803 VHLNTDANGLKM
+1803 VHLNTDANGLKI

-1846 EGRDLGEQ
+1846 EGRDLEDQ
-1854 LDAAIQN
+1854 LAVAIQS
-1861 IQGSITEYVMDDPEI
+1861 IQGSITEYVMDDPET

-1908 MNPVEVSV
+1908 MNPIEVSV
-1916 TATNRIKGLIGIR
+1916 TAANRIKGLIGIR

-1976 AFSMDSAYFLLT
+1976 VFSMDSAYFLLT

-2002 ADMFTRRTIKQ
+2002 ADMFIKRTIKQ
-2013 RVTITHVDTASEA
+2013 RITITHVDTASEA

-2041 MVELTGK
+2041 MAELTGK
-2048 TEQEI
+2048 TEQEV

-2066 HGHGG
+2066 HGYGGG
-2071 SDGEKYLTAD
+2071 SEEKYLTAD

-2096 RSAEQYPEDY
+2096 RSAELYPEDY
-2106 AAHVQA
+2106 TAHVQA

-2134 LPPKIVEQFMF
+2134 LPTEVIDQFIY
-2145 ELFSTSNRSRWN
+2145 ELFGTSPRSQRMIRSHYSQHTGAWN
-2157 IHVHY
+2157 IESK
-2162 FQYTGEWN
+2162 FA
-2170 VEGKSYDKG
+2170 DRG
-2179 NIKAH
+2179 NIKAE
-2184 NTYGTKRIN
+2184 NTYGTTRVN
-2193 GYQIIEETL
+2193 GYKIIEETL
-2202 NLRDVRIYDYETDHH
+2202 NLRDLRIFDYVEDEH
-2217 GNRIPVLNKK
+2217 GNRVPILNKK
-2227 ETAIAQGKQELIKQA
+2227 ETAIAQGKQQLIKQA
-2242 FQDWIWKDPQR
+2242 FQDWIWKDPAR

-2515 TGARGVVFATGTPIS
+2515 TGGRGVVFATGTPIS

-2545 HALEEHGLLNFDAWA
+2545 HVLEEHGLLNFDAWA

-2624 KPSEQQKEMVA
+2624 KPSEQQEEMVA
-2635 ALGQRAE
+2635 ALGERAE

-2683 KINACVGDVFD
+2683 KINACAGDVFD

-2744 NKLIARGIPAE
+2744 NKLIAKGIPAE
-2755 EIAYIHTANTEA
+2755 EIAYIHSANTET

-2924 QIIKELPQQIARF
+2924 QIIKTLPQQIAKY
-2937 EQYIEDY
+2937 EQSIEGY

-2954 THPNKDGFSPMEVEG
+2954 THPNEDGFSPMEVEG
-2969 TVYTDKKAAGSA
+2969 AVYTDKKAAGSA
-2981 ILAACKAMTSPDPV
+2981 ILAACKAMTSPTPV

-3002 FTMDLSFDS
+3002 FAMDLSFES
-3011 FKREFQITLKG
+3011 MFQQFKVTVKGALCYTITLG
-3022 TTHLTAP
+3022 T
-3029 IGSDIFGNI
+3029 DVFGNI
-3038 LRLDHL
+3038 LRLDNL
-3044 LDGMED
+3044 LESMEE
-3050 RMRACKEQLE
+3050 RINTCREQLE
-3060 NTKLQLE
+3060 NTRMQLE
-3067 NAKLEVDKPFPHED
+3067 NAKLEVDKPFPQED
-3081 ELKTKSARLDELNIL
+3081 ELKRKSARLDELNIL
-3096 LNMDKRENEIVDGD
+3096 LNMDKRESEIVDGD
-3110 VGDEVTAPARGNPDR
+3110 VGDEVTAPARGSPDR

>member
-64 NKHGRYVNQGTRGI
+64 NKHGRYVNRGTRGI
-78 ALLVDTDRGY
+78 ALLVDTDQGY

-96 SDTNSRQGRTIPIWK
+96 SDTNSRQGRMIPIWK
-111 MDPRYEDAVIEAL
+111 MEPRYENAVIEAL

-144 AKVFVE
+144 AKVIVE
-150 DNFSDYLTELRGI
+150 DNFGDYFTELRGV

-175 STEAWF
+175 STETWF
-181 KGLVES
+181 RGLVES

-239 IATTVLSLCRAEQRE
+239 IASTVLSLYRAEQRE
-254 NRTFDG
+254 NRTFAQTP
-260 NSDRQYHG
+260 NRPYHDS
-268 GRINQK
+268 RTKQE
-274 RSVEHGT
+274 RSIEHGT
-281 DISDGRRLPPA
+281 DISNGGRLPSA
-292 QPGSA
+292 QSGSA

-368 EVGGPDEQHPGSS
+368 EVGGPDEQHPGS
-381 GGSGADGAGLRGR
+381 GGGNGADRASLYGR
-394 ISGPLIAGEELPQ
+394 VSDPLIAGEAPPQ
-407 APVDGTSGTTGLQSS
+407 APVDGTSGTAGLQNS
-422 HHDFDAHTDI
+422 HHDFDARTDI

-446 VSDALKDHR
+446 ISDALKDHR
-455 IEIAAFFEA
+455 TEIAAFFEA
-464 HEDRKER
+464 HEGRKER
-471 GDFIKGFFNN
+471 GDFIKGFFDS

-493 AGYRAWDDVLN
+493 AGYRAWDDVLE

-521 PHVADAIQGM
+521 PSVADTIYGM
-531 ILLDQWLDPEERPL
+531 ILLDQWLDPEEHPL
-545 PSEAEQIAF
+545 PSEAEQVSL
-554 IEQAGAEQAP
+554 IEQAEAEKAS
-564 ALPIPQEAIDYV
+564 AFILPQEAIDYV

-596 SRQENAKFLKAEYGI
+596 SRQENAKFLKAEYGV
-611 GSYSNAIPNSGFR
+611 GSYSNAIPSSGFR
-624 ADHDSKGITIS
+624 VDHDSTGITIS

-644 FLLTWAKAEKR
+644 FLLTWAKVEKR

-667 RAEQEQYAAYREQ
+667 RAEKEHYPQYRAQVEQRKARWDIAAEIC
-680 TAVREARSKIHDDF
+680 SIIDDYVDF
-694 YGIVC
+694 
-699 DYKAFVSESKITDK
+699 K
-713 TPDRWY
+713 T
-719 LVSCATAFLNGDK
+719 
-732 KMYAR
+732 R
-737 TGEGDFI
+737 TGETDPYKELLLARTCANSFRIGEKKCYVLSGDNLFV
-744 LPMMQDALRTI
+744 LPTLRNAMQTI
-755 MEAAPQLAGRCE
+755 IRDKTHLTERCE
-767 AMLAALDGPLAALLD
+767 AVLADLSGPLAT
-782 PSYDELNPPKKE
+782 PMEPTEEELNPPPPPKKE
-794 YRLTLGDTVYLGAQE
+794 YRLTLGVTVYLGAQE
-809 YELLAYDEQTAR
+809 YELLAYNEQTVR

-843 AENPLNDKLLQVAED
+843 AENPLNDRLLQVAEN
-858 AASVADVGEPD
+858 AAPVADAEEPD
-869 AGEPLDAP
+869 AGESPDAP

-911 NHVGAPMQ
+911 NHAGAPMR

-925 GQGQTISQD
+925 GQGQTIPQD
-934 FLAELDPPPQGFEV
+934 FLAELDPPPQGFQV

-954 QLERAKW
+954 QLGRAKW

-966 CMEVFEQEADFSALS
+966 CMEVFEQEADFSDLS

-995 TVEIS
+995 IVEIS
-1000 ADLVSFRLS
+1000 VDLVSFRLS
-1009 YLVDGAEATSIQC
+1009 YLVNGSEAASIQC
-1022 AGFRDLN
+1022 AGFHDLN
-1029 EFLANLDFDEMVA
+1029 ELLANLDFDEMVA
-1042 FAEEEYNKQQTQKK
+1042 FAEEEYNKQRQGR
-1056 QTEVQQT
+1056 EH
-1063 EDDPFPEIDP
+1063 P
-1073 AAIRRTLAERD
+1073 ADTAPSQEEKAGAE
-1084 IVDGKVINPDKRNAA
+1084 PD
-1099 PFIQQVMAD
+1099 V
-1108 VEQATARVPQSD
+1108 
-1120 ERFSPI
+1120 RF
-1126 EVENSYAVWDNIRD
+1126 YAVELDRGSQIAYGVWDGQNDR
-1140 EIYVDDE
+1140 IYVDDE

-1159 EEYARQLKHVKTLA
+1159 EEYARQLNQVELCA
-1173 QYYGEGE
+1173 RYYGEGE

-1199 DQDNTVYATAGGF
+1199 DQDNTVYATASGF
-1212 DTFEQAEAALYA
+1212 DTFEQAEAALYT

-1256 FQEPNGTFCNQ
+1256 FREPNGTFCNQ

-1281 FSTLEEAEKQLYADR
+1281 FAKLEEAEKQLYADR
-1296 PLAQKVQAQEK
+1296 PLAQKVQAREK

-1319 EHRYQVLVYHH
+1319 EHRYQVVVYHH

-1354 LEGTMEPDGFA
+1354 LDGTMEADGFA

-1379 LRVIGDFPTPEPPAA
+1379 LRVIGDFPTLELPAA
-1394 KEGQP
+1394 KEGTEP
-1399 LPPREDTET
+1399 KPPAAPMPTQEGTEK
-1408 AAADRDLIG
+1408 AAEYLFDQERIVVFQSPSG
-1417 KEVTLEGRRFLVEK
+1417 KFYNHYGYDVQSRFSNVIAGGF
-1431 VDENGRASL
+1431 D
-1440 RDLTFEGAAGF
+1440 TFEEAEKALYSHRHKA
-1451 PIERVEHISV
+1451 ERVLKPAERANTV
-1461 IRRLMGPSEKTAGP
+1461 GTA
-1475 EKGVESSVDGHDQ
+1475 EKGAESSADGHDQ
-1488 SGKEPPLA
+1488 GGKEPTLA
-1496 PPQPQRRAKVSPFVL
+1496 PPQPQRRARVSPFVL

-1524 ITDDAIGTGTPG
+1524 ITDDAPGVGTPG

-1590 KALLTEDEYAA
+1590 KALLTEEEYAA

-1625 SMGFQTGNLLEPSC
+1625 NMGFQTGNLLEPSC

-1651 LADSKL
+1651 LADSKI
-1657 YGVELDSISGR
+1657 YGVELDGISGR

-1731 VRPGGIIAFVTSKG
+1731 VRPGGVIAFVTSKG

-1755 KYISRRADLLGA
+1755 KYLAQRADLLGA
-1767 IRLPNNTFKDAAGTE
+1767 IRLPNNTFKDAAGTD

-1791 KRDALSSEEPDW
+1791 KRDALSSEELDW
-1803 VHLNTDANGLKM
+1803 VHLNTDANGLKI

-1846 EGRDLGEQ
+1846 EGRDLEDQ
-1854 LDAAIQN
+1854 LAVAIQS
-1861 IQGSITEYVMDDPEI
+1861 IQGSITEYVMDDPET

-1908 MNPVEVSV
+1908 MNPIEVSV
-1916 TATNRIKGLIGIR
+1916 TAANRIKGLIGIR

-1976 AFSMDSAYFLLT
+1976 VFSMDSAYFLLT

-2002 ADMFTRRTIKQ
+2002 ADMFIKRTIRQ
-2013 RVTITHVDTASEA
+2013 RITITHVDTASEA

-2041 MVELTGK
+2041 MAELTGK
-2048 TEQEI
+2048 TEQEV

-2066 HGHGG
+2066 HGYGGG
-2071 SDGEKYLTAD
+2071 SEEKYLTAD

-2096 RSAEQYPEDY
+2096 RSAELYPEDY
-2106 AAHVQA
+2106 TAHVQA

-2134 LPPKIVEQFMF
+2134 LPTEVIDQFIY
-2145 ELFSTSNRSRWN
+2145 ELFGTSPRSQRMIRSHYSQHTGAWN
-2157 IHVHY
+2157 IESK
-2162 FQYTGEWN
+2162 FA
-2170 VEGKSYDKG
+2170 DRG
-2179 NIKAH
+2179 NIKAE
-2184 NTYGTKRIN
+2184 NTYGTTRVN
-2193 GYQIIEETL
+2193 GYKIIEETL
-2202 NLRDVRIYDYETDHH
+2202 NLRDLRIFDYVEDEH
-2217 GNRIPVLNKK
+2217 GNRVPILNKK
-2227 ETAIAQGKQELIKQA
+2227 ETAIAQGKQQLIKQA
-2242 FQDWIWKDPQR
+2242 FQDWIWKDPAR

-2515 TGARGVVFATGTPIS
+2515 TGGRGVVFATGTPIS

-2545 HALEEHGLLNFDAWA
+2545 HVLEEHGLLNFDAWA

-2624 KPSEQQKEMVA
+2624 KPSEQQEEMVA
-2635 ALGQRAE
+2635 ALGERAE

-2683 KINACVGDVFD
+2683 KINACAGDVFD

-2744 NKLIARGIPAE
+2744 NKLIAKGIPAE
-2755 EIAYIHTANTEA
+2755 EIAYIHSANTET

-2924 QIIKELPQQIARF
+2924 QIIKTLPQQIAKY
-2937 EQYIEDY
+2937 EQSIEGY

-2954 THPNKDGFSPMEVEG
+2954 THPNEDGFSPMEVEG
-2969 TVYTDKKAAGSA
+2969 AVYTDKKAAGSA
-2981 ILAACKAMTSPDPV
+2981 ILAACKAMTSPTPV

-3002 FTMDLSFDS
+3002 FAMDLSFES
-3011 FKREFQITLKG
+3011 MFQQFKVTVKGALCYTITLG
-3022 TTHLTAP
+3022 T
-3029 IGSDIFGNI
+3029 DVFGNI
-3038 LRLDHL
+3038 LRLDNL
-3044 LDGMED
+3044 LESMEE
-3050 RMRACKEQLE
+3050 RINTCREQLE
-3060 NTKLQLE
+3060 NTRMQLE
-3067 NAKLEVDKPFPHED
+3067 NAKLEVDKPFPQED
-3081 ELKTKSARLDELNIL
+3081 ELKRKSARLDELNIL
-3096 LNMDKRENEIVDGD
+3096 LNMDKRESEIVDGD
-3110 VGDEVTAPARGNPDR
+3110 VGDEVTAPARGSPDR

>member
-111 MDPRYEDAVIEAL
+111 MEPRYEDAVIEAL

-144 AKVFVE
+144 AKVIVE
-150 DNFSDYLTELRGI
+150 DNFGDYLTELRGI

-239 IATTVLSLCRAEQRE
+239 IASTVLSLYRAEQRE
-254 NRTFDG
+254 NRTFAQTP
-260 NSDRQYHG
+260 NRQYHD
-268 GRINQK
+268 GRTKQE

-281 DISDGRRLPPA
+281 DISNGGRLPSA
-292 QPGSA
+292 QSGSA

-343 DGGAADGAD
+343 DGGAVDGAD

-358 DGGAESQRSD
+358 DGGAEGQRSD

-381 GGSGADGAGLRGR
+381 GGSGADRAGLRGH
-394 ISGPLIAGEELPQ
+394 ISSPLIAGEELPQ
-407 APVDGTSGTTGLQSS
+407 APVDGTSATAGLQNS
-422 HHDFDAHTDI
+422 HHDFNARTDI

-446 VSDALKDHR
+446 ISDALKDHR
-455 IEIAAFFEA
+455 TEIAAFFEA
-464 HEDRKER
+464 HEGRKER
-471 GDFIKGFFNN
+471 GDFIKGFFDN

-504 LWRGAYL
+504 LWRGTYL
-511 SREKEDFLRW
+511 SREKEEFLRW
-521 PHVADAIQGM
+521 PHVADTIYGM
-531 ILLDQWLDPEERPL
+531 ILLHQWLDPDERPL
-545 PSEAEQIAF
+545 PSEAEQVSL
-554 IEQAGAEQAP
+554 IEQAEAEKAS
-564 ALPIPQEAIDYV
+564 AFILPQEAIDYV

-596 SRQENAKFLKAEYGI
+596 SRQENAKFLKVEYGV
-611 GSYSNAIPNSGFR
+611 GSYSNAIPSSGFR
-624 ADHDSKGITIS
+624 VDHDSTGITIS

-644 FLLTWAKAEKR
+644 FLLTWAKVEKR

-667 RAEQEQYAAYREQ
+667 RAEKEHYPQYRAQVEQRKARWDIAAEIC
-680 TAVREARSKIHDDF
+680 SIIDDYVDF
-694 YGIVC
+694 
-699 DYKAFVSESKITDK
+699 K
-713 TPDRWY
+713 T
-719 LVSCATAFLNGDK
+719 
-732 KMYAR
+732 R
-737 TGEGDFI
+737 TGETDPYKELLLARTCANSFRIGEKKCYVLSGDNLFV
-744 LPMMQDALRTI
+744 LPTLRNAMQTI
-755 MEAAPQLAGRCE
+755 IQDKTHLTERCE
-767 AMLAALDGPLAALLD
+767 AVLADLSGPLATPLE
-782 PSYDELNPPKKE
+782 PTEEELNPPPPPKKE

-809 YELLAYDEQTAR
+809 YELLAYNEQTVR

-843 AENPLNDKLLQVAED
+843 AENPLNDRLLQVAEN
-858 AASVADVGEPD
+858 AALVADAEEPD
-869 AGEPLDAP
+869 AGESPDAP

-896 EYTGAEEFVAAIKEE
+896 EYTDAEQFLTEIQEE
-911 NHVGAPMQ
+911 NRVGAPMR

-925 GQGQTISQD
+925 GQGQTIPQD
-934 FLAELDPPPQGFEV
+934 FLAELDPAPQGFEV

-966 CMEVFEQEADFSALS
+966 CMEVFEQEADFSDLS

-1000 ADLVSFRLS
+1000 VDLVSFRLS
-1009 YLVDGAEATSIQC
+1009 YLVDGSEAASIQC

-1042 FAEEEYNKQQTQKK
+1042 FAEEEYNKQRQGQEHPADTAPRQAEQTG
-1056 QTEVQQT
+1056 
-1063 EDDPFPEIDP
+1063 
-1073 AAIRRTLAERD
+1073 AE
-1084 IVDGKVINPDKRNAA
+1084 PD
-1099 PFIQQVMAD
+1099 V
-1108 VEQATARVPQSD
+1108 
-1120 ERFSPI
+1120 RF
-1126 EVENSYAVWDNIRD
+1126 YAVELDRGSQIAYGVWDDQNDR
-1140 EIYVDDE
+1140 IYVDDE

-1159 EEYARQLKHVKTLA
+1159 EEYARQLNQVNPLA
-1173 QYYGEGE
+1173 RYYGEGE

-1212 DTFEQAEAALYA
+1212 DTFEQAEAALYT
-1224 HRPQAKKDPIAAQD
+1224 HRPKAKKDPIAAQD

-1256 FQEPNGTFCNQ
+1256 FREPNGTFCNQ

-1281 FSTLEEAEKQLYADR
+1281 FATLEEAEKQLYADR
-1296 PLAQKVQAQEK
+1296 PLAQKVQAREK

-1319 EHRYQVLVYHH
+1319 EHRYQVVVYHH

-1394 KEGQP
+1394 KEEQP
-1399 LPPREDTET
+1399 PPPRKDTET
-1408 AAADRDLIG
+1408 ATADRDLLG
-1417 KEVTLEGRRFLVEK
+1417 KEITLEGQRFRVEK
-1431 VDENGRASL
+1431 IDEDGRASL
-1440 RDLTFEGAAGF
+1440 RDLTFEGAVGF
-1451 PIERVEHISV
+1451 PIERVEHISA
-1461 IRRLMGPSEKTAGP
+1461 IRRLMGPAEKTAGP
-1475 EKGVESSVDGHDQ
+1475 GKSVKSSTDGHDQ
-1488 SGKEPPLA
+1488 GGKEPTLA
-1496 PPQPQRRAKVSPFVL
+1496 PPQPQHRARVSPFVL

-1590 KALLTEDEYAA
+1590 KALLTEEEYAA

-1625 SMGFQTGNLLEPSC
+1625 NMGFQTGNLLEPSC

-1651 LADSKL
+1651 LADSKI
-1657 YGVELDSISGR
+1657 YGVELDGISGR

-1731 VRPGGIIAFVTSKG
+1731 VRPGGVIAFVTSKG

-1755 KYISRRADLLGA
+1755 KYLAQRADLLGA
-1767 IRLPNNTFKDAAGTE
+1767 IRLPNNTFKDAAGTD

-1815 NQYFIDHPEM
+1815 NQYFIDHSEM

-1846 EGRDLGEQ
+1846 EGRDLEDQ
-1854 LDAAIQN
+1854 LAVAIQS
-1861 IQGSITEYVMDDPEI
+1861 IQGSITEYVMDDPET

-1908 MNPVEVSV
+1908 MNPIEVSV
-1916 TATNRIKGLIGIR
+1916 TAANRIKGLIGIR

-1976 AFSMDSAYFLLT
+1976 VFSMDSAYFLLT

-2002 ADMFTRRTIKQ
+2002 ADMFIKRTIKQ
-2013 RVTITHVDTASEA
+2013 RITITHVDTASEA

-2041 MVELTGK
+2041 MAELTGK
-2048 TEQEI
+2048 TEQEV

-2066 HGHGG
+2066 HGYGGG
-2071 SDGEKYLTAD
+2071 SEEKYLTAD

-2096 RSAEQYPEDY
+2096 RSAELYPEDY
-2106 AAHVQA
+2106 TAHVQA

-2134 LPPKIVEQFMF
+2134 LPTEVIDQFIY
-2145 ELFSTSNRSRWN
+2145 ELFGTSPRSQRMIRSHYSQHTGAWN
-2157 IHVHY
+2157 IESK
-2162 FQYTGEWN
+2162 FADRGN
-2170 VEGKSYDKG
+2170 V
-2179 NIKAH
+2179 KAE
-2184 NTYGTKRIN
+2184 NTYGTTRVN
-2193 GYQIIEETL
+2193 GYKIIEETL
-2202 NLRDVRIYDYETDHH
+2202 NLRDLRIFDYVEDEH
-2217 GNRIPVLNKK
+2217 GNRVPILNKK
-2227 ETAIAQGKQELIKQA
+2227 ETAIAQGKQQLIKQA
-2242 FQDWIWKDPQR
+2242 FQDWIWKDPAR

-2273 DGSHLNFVGINPEIT
+2273 DGSHLKFVGINPEIT

-2515 TGARGVVFATGTPIS
+2515 TGGRGVVFATGTPIS

-2545 HALEEHGLLNFDAWA
+2545 HTLEEHGLLNFDAWA

-2683 KINACVGDVFD
+2683 KINACAGDVFD

-2924 QIIKELPQQIARF
+2924 QIIKELPQQIAKY
-2937 EQYIEDY
+2937 EQYIEGY

-2954 THPNKDGFSPMEVEG
+2954 THPNEDGFSPMEVEG

-2981 ILAACKAMTSPDPV
+2981 ILAACKAMTSPEPV

-3002 FTMDLSFDS
+3002 FSMDLSFAS
-3011 FKREFQITLKG
+3011 LTREFKVTLKG
-3022 TTHLTAP
+3022 ALYYTTNLGT
-3029 IGSDIFGNI
+3029 DVFGNI
-3038 LRLDHL
+3038 LRLDNL
-3044 LDGMED
+3044 LESMEE
-3050 RMRACKEQLE
+3050 RISTCREQLE
-3060 NTKLQLE
+3060 NTRMQLE
-3067 NAKLEVDKPFPHED
+3067 NAKLEVDKPFPQED
-3081 ELKTKSARLDELNIL
+3081 ELKRKSARLDELNIL
-3096 LNMDKRENEIVDGD
+3096 LNMDKRESEIVDGD
-3110 VGDEVTAPARGNPDR
+3110 VGDEVTAPARGSPDR

>member
-29 FLTTAAHNFKYNFRD
+29 FLTTAAHNFKYDFRD

-64 NKHGRYVNQGTRGI
+64 NKHGRYVNRGTRGI

-111 MDPRYEDAVIEAL
+111 MEPRYEDTVIEAL

-144 AKVFVE
+144 AKVIVE
-150 DNFSDYLTELRGI
+150 DNFGDYYTELRGV
-163 KEGSLLE
+163 KAGSLLE

-175 STEAWF
+175 STETWF

-239 IATTVLSLCRAEQRE
+239 IATTVLSLYRTEQRE

-297 GGPEGRK
+297 GSPEGRK

-343 DGGAADGAD
+343 DGGAADGSD

-358 DGGAESQRSD
+358 DGGAEGQQSD
-368 EVGGPDEQHPGSS
+368 EVGGPDEQHPGSG
-381 GGSGADGAGLRGR
+381 GGSGADGAGLHGR
-394 ISGPLIAGEELPQ
+394 VSGPLIAGEELPQ
-407 APVDGTSGTTGLQSS
+407 APVDGTSGTTGLQNS

-471 GDFIKGFFNN
+471 GDFIKGFFDN

-493 AGYRAWDDVLN
+493 AGYRAWDDVLD

-531 ILLDQWLDPEERPL
+531 ILLGQWLDPEERPL
-545 PSEAEQIAF
+545 PSEAEQITF
-554 IEQAGAEQAP
+554 IEQAEREKREVFT
-564 ALPIPQEAIDYV
+564 LPQEAIDYV
-576 LCGRYSPSKL
+576 LCGGSGVSAGKF
-586 RIYDQYQKQE
+586 RIYEQFQKQE
-596 SRQENAKFLKAEYGI
+596 SKQENIKFLRDEYGI
-611 GSYSNAIPNSGFR
+611 GGRSDAIPGSGYWE
-624 ADHDSKGITIS
+624 DHDGEGITIS
-635 RDYGDPDGK
+635 RDLQDPNGK
-644 FLLTWAKAEKR
+644 YKITWAKVEKR
-655 IGELIAAGRYLN
+655 IGELIAADRYLN
-667 RAEQEQYAAYREQ
+667 RAEKEQYPAYRADVQRRTERWKIAKEIRSIIDDYVDFKTQ
-680 TAVREARSKIHDDF
+680 LGEKDQCDEVLLAR
-694 YGIVC
+694 
-699 DYKAFVSESKITDK
+699 
-713 TPDRWY
+713 R
-719 LVSCATAFLNGDK
+719 CADSFGVGEK
-732 KMYAR
+732 KCYVLR
-737 TGEGDFI
+737 KEGDFV
-744 LPMMQDALRTI
+744 LPTMRSAMQAIIADNTHLT
-755 MEAAPQLAGRCE
+755 ERCE
-767 AMLAALDGPLAALLD
+767 AMLAALNGPFAAPLE
-782 PSYDELNPPKKE
+782 PTYDELNPPKKE

-809 YELLAYDEQTAR
+809 YELLAYDKQTVR

-843 AENPLNDKLLQVAED
+843 AENPLNDRLLQVAEN
-858 AASVADVGEPD
+858 AAPVADTEEPD
-869 AGEPLDAP
+869 TGEPLDAP
-877 LPVGRI
+877 LSVGRI

-896 EYTGAEEFVAAIKEE
+896 EYTDAEEFVAAIKEE
-911 NHVGAPMQ
+911 NHAGAPMR

-925 GQGQTISQD
+925 GQGQTIPQD
-934 FLAELDPPPQGFEV
+934 FLAELDPPPQGFQV

-966 CMEVFEQEADFSALS
+966 CMEVFEQEADFSDLS

-1000 ADLVSFRLS
+1000 VDLVSFRLS
-1009 YLVDGAEATSIQC
+1009 YLVDGSEAASIQC
-1022 AGFRDLN
+1022 AGFHDLN
-1029 EFLANLDFDEMVA
+1029 ELLANLDFDEMVA
-1042 FAEEEYNKQQTQKK
+1042 FTEEEYNKQQTQKK

-1073 AAIRRTLAERD
+1073 AAIRRTLAERG
-1084 IVDGKVINPDKRNAA
+1084 IVDGKVIDPDKLNAD
-1099 PFIQQVMAD
+1099 PFIQRVMAD
-1108 VEQATARVPQSD
+1108 AEQASARAPQSD
-1120 ERFSPI
+1120 KRFSPI
-1126 EVENSYAVWDNIRD
+1126 ETENGYAVWDNIRD

-1159 EEYARQLKHVKTLA
+1159 EEYARQLNQVKPLA
-1173 QYYGEGE
+1173 RYYGEGE

-1212 DTFEQAEAALYA
+1212 DTFEQAEAALYT

-1313 ADRDEA
+1313 VDQDEA
-1319 EHRYQVLVYHH
+1319 ERRYQVVVYHH

-1394 KEGQP
+1394 KEEQP
-1399 LPPREDTET
+1399 PPPREDTET
-1408 AAADRDLIG
+1408 AASDHDLIG

-1431 VDENGRASL
+1431 IDEYGRASL

-1451 PIERVEHISV
+1451 PIERVEHISA
-1461 IRRLMGPSEKTAGP
+1461 IRRLMGPAEKTAGP
-1475 EKGVESSVDGHDQ
+1475 EKGVESSADGHDQ
-1488 SGKEPPLA
+1488 GSKEPPLA
-1496 PPQPQRRAKVSPFVL
+1496 PPQPQRRARVSPFVP

-1590 KALLTEDEYAA
+1590 KALLTEEEYAA

-1625 SMGFQTGNLLEPSC
+1625 NMGFQTGNLLEPSC

-1651 LADSKL
+1651 LADSKI
-1657 YGVELDSISGR
+1657 YGVELDGISGR

-1731 VRPGGIIAFVTSKG
+1731 VRPGGVIAFVTSKG

-1755 KYISRRADLLGA
+1755 KYLAQRADLLGA
-1767 IRLPNNTFKDAAGTE
+1767 IRLPNNTFKDAAGTD

-1825 VMGEMREISGP
+1825 VMGDMREISGP

-1854 LDAAIQN
+1854 LAAAIQN
-1861 IQGSITEYVMDDPEI
+1861 IRGSITEYVMDDPET
-1876 EGEDKSIPA
+1876 EGEDRSIPA

-1916 TATNRIKGLIGIR
+1916 TAANRIKGLIGIR

-1976 AFSMDSAYFLLT
+1976 VFSMDSAYFLLT

-2002 ADMFTRRTIKQ
+2002 ADMFTKRTIKQ
-2013 RVTITHVDTASEA
+2013 KVTITHVDTASEA
-2026 LAVSLAEKAKVDMDY
+2026 LAISLAEKAKVDMDY

-2066 HGHGG
+2066 HGYG
-2071 SDGEKYLTAD
+2071 SSSEEKYLTAD

-2106 AAHVQA
+2106 TAHVQA

-2134 LPPKIVEQFMF
+2134 LPTEVIDQFIY
-2145 ELFSTSNRSRWN
+2145 ELFGTSLRSRRMIRSHYSQHTGAWN
-2157 IHVHY
+2157 IENK
-2162 FQYTGEWN
+2162 FA
-2170 VEGKSYDKG
+2170 DRG
-2179 NIKAH
+2179 NIKAE
-2184 NTYGTKRIN
+2184 NTYGTTRVN
-2193 GYQIIEETL
+2193 GYKIIEETL
-2202 NLRDVRIYDYETDHH
+2202 NLRDLRIFDYVEDEH
-2217 GNRIPVLNKK
+2217 GNRVPVLNKK

-2242 FQDWIWKDPQR
+2242 FQDWIWKDPAR

-2266 SIRPREY
+2266 STRPREY

-2406 RYLLEQQRSEV
+2406 RFLLEQQRDEV
-2417 LNGIAELKANHG
+2417 LNGLAELKANRG

-2515 TGARGVVFATGTPIS
+2515 TGGRGVVFATGTPIS
-2530 NTMVEMYTMQKYLQY
+2530 NTMVELYTMQKYLQY

-2606 ADMLNLPVPK
+2606 ADMLKLPVPK
-2616 ANYHNIVL
+2616 VNPHNIVL

-2635 ALGQRAE
+2635 ALGERAE
-2642 KVRNRMVDSTEDN
+2642 KVRNRKVDSTVDN

-2683 KINACVGDVFD
+2683 KINACADNVFE

-2711 LSTPGKNRPIEM
+2711 LSTPGKSRPIEM
-2723 VPNEQGGYEM
+2723 VPNGQGGYEM
-2733 AEFQNVYDDLR
+2733 VEFQNVYDDLR

-2755 EIAYIHTANTEA
+2755 EIAYIHSANTEA

-2823 IRQGNENNEVDIYT
+2823 VRQGNENDEVDIYT

-2924 QIIKELPQQIARF
+2924 QIIKELPQEIAKY
-2937 EQYIEDY
+2937 EQYIEGY
-2944 LSDMDRLKEN
+2944 TSDMARLKEN
-2954 THPNKDGFSPMEVEG
+2954 THPNEDGFSPMEVEG

-2981 ILAACKAMTSPDPV
+2981 ILAACKAMTSPEPV

-3002 FTMDLSFDS
+3002 FAMDLSFES
-3011 FKREFQITLKG
+3011 LFREFKITLKG
-3022 TTHLTAP
+3022 ALYYTTALGT
-3029 IGSDIFGNI
+3029 DIFGNI
-3038 LRLDHL
+3038 LRLDNL
-3044 LDGMED
+3044 LESM
-3050 RMRACKEQLE
+3050 KERINNLPG
-3060 NTKLQLE
+3060 T
-3067 NAKLEVDKPFPHED
+3067 
-3081 ELKTKSARLDELNIL
+3081 
-3096 LNMDKRENEIVDGD
+3096 
-3110 VGDEVTAPARGNPDR
+3110 VGKYQDTA
-3125 ER
+3125 

>member
-111 MDPRYEDAVIEAL
+111 MEPRYEDAVIEAL

-144 AKVFVE
+144 AKVIVE
-150 DNFSDYLTELRGI
+150 DNFGDYLTELRGI

-239 IATTVLSLCRAEQRE
+239 IASTVLSLYRAEQRE
-254 NRTFDG
+254 NRTFAQTP
-260 NSDRQYHG
+260 NRQYHD
-268 GRINQK
+268 GRTKQE

-281 DISDGRRLPPA
+281 DISNGGRLPSA
-292 QPGSA
+292 QSGSA

-343 DGGAADGAD
+343 DGGAVDGAD

-358 DGGAESQRSD
+358 DGGAEGQRSD

-381 GGSGADGAGLRGR
+381 GGSGADRAGLRGH
-394 ISGPLIAGEELPQ
+394 ISSPLIAGEELPQ
-407 APVDGTSGTTGLQSS
+407 APVDGTSATAGLQNS
-422 HHDFDAHTDI
+422 HHDFNARTDI

-446 VSDALKDHR
+446 ISDALKDHR
-455 IEIAAFFEA
+455 TEIAAFFEA
-464 HEDRKER
+464 HEGRKER
-471 GDFIKGFFNN
+471 GDFIKGFFDN

-504 LWRGAYL
+504 LWRGTYL
-511 SREKEDFLRW
+511 SREKEEFLRW
-521 PHVADAIQGM
+521 PHVADTIYGM
-531 ILLDQWLDPEERPL
+531 ILLHQWLDPDERPL
-545 PSEAEQIAF
+545 PSEAEQVSL
-554 IEQAGAEQAP
+554 IEQAEAEKAS
-564 ALPIPQEAIDYV
+564 AFILPQEAIDYV

-596 SRQENAKFLKAEYGI
+596 SRQENAKFLKVEYGV
-611 GSYSNAIPNSGFR
+611 GSYSNAIPSSGFR
-624 ADHDSKGITIS
+624 VDHDSTGITIS

-644 FLLTWAKAEKR
+644 FLLTWAKVEKR
-655 IGELIAAGRYLN
+655 IGELIAAGLYLN
-667 RAEQEQYAAYREQ
+667 RAEKEHYPQYRAQVEQRKARWDIAAEIC
-680 TAVREARSKIHDDF
+680 SIIDDYVDF
-694 YGIVC
+694 
-699 DYKAFVSESKITDK
+699 K
-713 TPDRWY
+713 T
-719 LVSCATAFLNGDK
+719 
-732 KMYAR
+732 R
-737 TGEGDFI
+737 TGETDPYKELLLARTCANSFRIGEKKCYVLSGDNLFV
-744 LPMMQDALRTI
+744 LPTLRNAMQTI
-755 MEAAPQLAGRCE
+755 IQDKTHLTERCE
-767 AMLAALDGPLAALLD
+767 AVLADLSGPLATPLE
-782 PSYDELNPPKKE
+782 PTEEELNPPPPPKKE

-809 YELLAYDEQTAR
+809 YELLAYNEQTVR

-843 AENPLNDKLLQVAED
+843 AENPLNDRLLQVAEN
-858 AASVADVGEPD
+858 AALVADAEEPD
-869 AGEPLDAP
+869 AGESPDAP

-896 EYTGAEEFVAAIKEE
+896 EYTDAEQFLTEIQEE
-911 NHVGAPMQ
+911 NRVGAPMR

-925 GQGQTISQD
+925 GQGQTIPQD
-934 FLAELDPPPQGFEV
+934 FLAELDPAPQGFEV

-966 CMEVFEQEADFSALS
+966 CMEVFEQEADFSDLS

-1000 ADLVSFRLS
+1000 VDLVSFRLS
-1009 YLVDGAEATSIQC
+1009 YLVDGSEAASIQC

-1042 FAEEEYNKQQTQKK
+1042 FAEEEYNKQRQGQEHPADTAPRQAEQTG
-1056 QTEVQQT
+1056 
-1063 EDDPFPEIDP
+1063 
-1073 AAIRRTLAERD
+1073 AE
-1084 IVDGKVINPDKRNAA
+1084 PD
-1099 PFIQQVMAD
+1099 V
-1108 VEQATARVPQSD
+1108 
-1120 ERFSPI
+1120 RF
-1126 EVENSYAVWDNIRD
+1126 YAVELDRGSQIAYGVWDDQNDR
-1140 EIYVDDE
+1140 IYVDDE

-1159 EEYARQLKHVKTLA
+1159 EEYARQLNQVNPLA
-1173 QYYGEGE
+1173 RYYGEGE

-1212 DTFEQAEAALYA
+1212 DTFEQAEAALYT
-1224 HRPQAKKDPIAAQD
+1224 HRPKAKKDPIAAQD

-1256 FQEPNGTFCNQ
+1256 FREPNGTFCNQ

-1281 FSTLEEAEKQLYADR
+1281 FATLEEAEKQLYADR
-1296 PLAQKVQAQEK
+1296 PLAQKVQAREK

-1319 EHRYQVLVYHH
+1319 EHRYQVVVYHH

-1394 KEGQP
+1394 KEEQP
-1399 LPPREDTET
+1399 PPPRKDTET
-1408 AAADRDLIG
+1408 ATADRDLLG
-1417 KEVTLEGRRFLVEK
+1417 KEITLEGQRFRVEK
-1431 VDENGRASL
+1431 IDEDGRASL
-1440 RDLTFEGAAGF
+1440 RDLTFEGAVGF
-1451 PIERVEHISV
+1451 PIERVEHISA
-1461 IRRLMGPSEKTAGP
+1461 IRRLMGPAEKTAGP
-1475 EKGVESSVDGHDQ
+1475 GKGVKSSTDGHDQ
-1488 SGKEPPLA
+1488 GGIEPTLA
-1496 PPQPQRRAKVSPFVL
+1496 PPQPQHRARVSPFVL

-1590 KALLTEDEYAA
+1590 KALLTEEEYAA

-1625 SMGFQTGNLLEPSC
+1625 NMGFQTGNLLEPSC

-1651 LADSKL
+1651 LADSKI
-1657 YGVELDSISGR
+1657 YGVELDGISGR

-1731 VRPGGIIAFVTSKG
+1731 VRPGGVIAFVTSKG

-1755 KYISRRADLLGA
+1755 KYLAQRADLLGA
-1767 IRLPNNTFKDAAGTE
+1767 IRLPNNTFKDAAGTD

-1815 NQYFIDHPEM
+1815 NQYFIDHSEM

-1846 EGRDLGEQ
+1846 EGRDLEDQ
-1854 LDAAIQN
+1854 LAVAIQS
-1861 IQGSITEYVMDDPEI
+1861 IQGSITEYVMDDPET

-1908 MNPVEVSV
+1908 MNPIEVSV
-1916 TATNRIKGLIGIR
+1916 TAANRIKGLIGIR

-1976 AFSMDSAYFLLT
+1976 VFSMDSAYFLLT

-2002 ADMFTRRTIKQ
+2002 ADMFIKRTIKQ
-2013 RVTITHVDTASEA
+2013 RITITHVDTASEA

-2041 MVELTGK
+2041 MAELTGK
-2048 TEQEI
+2048 TEQEV

-2066 HGHGG
+2066 HGYGGG
-2071 SDGEKYLTAD
+2071 SEEKYLTAD

-2096 RSAEQYPEDY
+2096 RSAELYPEDY
-2106 AAHVQA
+2106 TAHVQA

-2134 LPPKIVEQFMF
+2134 LPTEVIDQFIY
-2145 ELFSTSNRSRWN
+2145 ELFGTSPRSQRMIRSHYSQHTGAWN
-2157 IHVHY
+2157 IESK
-2162 FQYTGEWN
+2162 FADRGN
-2170 VEGKSYDKG
+2170 V
-2179 NIKAH
+2179 KAE
-2184 NTYGTKRIN
+2184 NTYGTTRVN
-2193 GYQIIEETL
+2193 GYKIIEETL
-2202 NLRDVRIYDYETDHH
+2202 NLRDLRIFDYVEDEH
-2217 GNRIPVLNKK
+2217 GNRVPILNKK
-2227 ETAIAQGKQELIKQA
+2227 ETAIAQGKQQLIKQA
-2242 FQDWIWKDPQR
+2242 FQDWIWKDPAR

-2273 DGSHLNFVGINPEIT
+2273 DGSHLKFVGINPEIT

-2515 TGARGVVFATGTPIS
+2515 TGGRGVVFATGTPIS

-2545 HALEEHGLLNFDAWA
+2545 HTLEEHGLLNFDAWA

-2683 KINACVGDVFD
+2683 KINACAGDVFD

-2723 VPNEQGGYEM
+2723 LPNEQGGYEM

-2924 QIIKELPQQIARF
+2924 QIIKELPQQIAKY
-2937 EQYIEDY
+2937 EQYIEGY

-2954 THPNKDGFSPMEVEG
+2954 THPNEDGFSPMEVEG

-2981 ILAACKAMTSPDPV
+2981 ILAACKAMTSPEPV

-3002 FTMDLSFDS
+3002 FSMDLSFAS
-3011 FKREFQITLKG
+3011 LTREFKVTLKG
-3022 TTHLTAP
+3022 ALYYTTNLGT
-3029 IGSDIFGNI
+3029 DVFGNI
-3038 LRLDHL
+3038 LRLDNL
-3044 LDGMED
+3044 LGSMEE
-3050 RMRACKEQLE
+3050 RINTCREQLE
-3060 NTKLQLE
+3060 NTKVQLE
-3067 NAKLEVDKPFPHED
+3067 NAKLEVEKPFPQED
-3081 ELKTKSARLDELNIL
+3081 ELKRKSARLDELNIL
-3096 LNMDKRENEIVDGD
+3096 LNMDKRESEIVDGD
-3110 VGDEVTAPARGNPDR
+3110 VGDEVTAPARGSPDR

>member
-111 MDPRYEDAVIEAL
+111 MEPRYEDAVIEAL

-144 AKVFVE
+144 AKVIVE
-150 DNFSDYLTELRGI
+150 DNFGDYLTELRGI

-239 IATTVLSLCRAEQRE
+239 IASTVLSLYRAEQRE
-254 NRTFDG
+254 NRTFAQTP
-260 NSDRQYHG
+260 NRQYHD
-268 GRINQK
+268 GRTKQE

-281 DISDGRRLPPA
+281 DIPDGGRLPPA
-292 QPGSA
+292 QSGSA

-352 GAGAGR
+352 SAGAGR
-358 DGGAESQRSD
+358 DGGAEGQRSD
-368 EVGGPDEQHPGSS
+368 EVGGPDEQHPGS
-381 GGSGADGAGLRGR
+381 GGGNGADGASLYGR
-394 ISGPLIAGEELPQ
+394 VSDPLIAGEALPQ
-407 APVDGTSGTTGLQSS
+407 APVDGTSGTTGLQNS
-422 HHDFDAHTDI
+422 HHDFNARTDI

-437 DSEKQELLR
+437 DSEKTELLR
-446 VSDALKDHR
+446 VSDALKDHKA
-455 IEIAAFFEA
+455 EIAAFFEA
-464 HEDRKER
+464 HEGRKER
-471 GDFIKGFFNN
+471 GDFIKGFFDN

-521 PHVADAIQGM
+521 PSVADTIYGM

-545 PSEAEQIAF
+545 PSEAEQISL
-554 IEQAGAEQAP
+554 IEQAEAEKKPVFTLPQA
-564 ALPIPQEAIDYV
+564 AIDYV
-576 LCGRYSPSKL
+576 LCGGISVSQRKY
-586 RIYDQYQKQE
+586 RIFEQFQKNEGKQE
-596 SRQENAKFLKAEYGI
+596 NIKFLRSTYGV
-611 GSYSNAIPNSGFR
+611 GGHSDAIPGSGFFV
-624 ADHDSKGITIS
+624 DYDGKGIKLWRGTH
-635 RDYGDPDGK
+635 GEPDRVEV
-644 FLLTWAKAEKR
+644 LLSWAKVEKR
-655 IGELIAAGRYLN
+655 IRELIAADRYLN
-667 RAEQEQYAAYREQ
+667 RAEKEHYPQYRAQVEQRKARWDIAAEIC
-680 TAVREARSKIHDDF
+680 SIIDDYVDF
-694 YGIVC
+694 
-699 DYKAFVSESKITDK
+699 K
-713 TPDRWY
+713 T
-719 LVSCATAFLNGDK
+719 
-732 KMYAR
+732 R
-737 TGEGDFI
+737 TGETDPYKELLLARTCANSFRIGEKKCYVLSGDNLFV
-744 LPMMQDALRTI
+744 LPTLRNAMQTI
-755 MEAAPQLAGRCE
+755 IRDKTHLTERCE
-767 AMLAALDGPLAALLD
+767 AVLADLSGPLATPLE
-782 PSYDELNPPKKE
+782 PTEEELNPPPPPKKE
-794 YRLTLGDTVYLGAQE
+794 YRLTLGVTVYLGAQE
-809 YELLAYDEQTAR
+809 YELLAYNEQTVR

-843 AENPLNDKLLQVAED
+843 AENPLNDRLLQVAEN
-858 AASVADVGEPD
+858 AAPVADAEEPD
-869 AGEPLDAP
+869 AGESPDAP

-911 NHVGAPMQ
+911 NHAGAPMR

-925 GQGQTISQD
+925 GQGQTIPQD
-934 FLAELDPPPQGFEV
+934 FLAELDPPPQGFQV

-954 QLERAKW
+954 QLGRAKW

-966 CMEVFEQEADFSALS
+966 CMEVFEQEADFSDLS

-1000 ADLVSFRLS
+1000 VDLVSFRLS
-1009 YLVDGAEATSIQC
+1009 YLVDGSEAASIQC
-1022 AGFRDLN
+1022 AGFHDLN
-1029 EFLANLDFDEMVA
+1029 ELLANLDFDEMVA
-1042 FAEEEYNKQQTQKK
+1042 FAEEEYNKQRQGR
-1056 QTEVQQT
+1056 EH
-1063 EDDPFPEIDP
+1063 P
-1073 AAIRRTLAERD
+1073 ADTAPSQEEKAGAE
-1084 IVDGKVINPDKRNAA
+1084 PD
-1099 PFIQQVMAD
+1099 V
-1108 VEQATARVPQSD
+1108 
-1120 ERFSPI
+1120 RF
-1126 EVENSYAVWDNIRD
+1126 YAVELDRGSQIAYGVWDGQNDR
-1140 EIYVDDE
+1140 IYVDDE

-1159 EEYARQLKHVKTLA
+1159 EEYARQLNQVELCA
-1173 QYYGEGE
+1173 RYYGEGE

-1199 DQDNTVYATAGGF
+1199 DQDNTVYATASGF
-1212 DTFEQAEAALYA
+1212 DTFEQAEAALYT

-1256 FQEPNGTFCNQ
+1256 FREPNGTFCNQ

-1281 FSTLEEAEKQLYADR
+1281 FAKLEEAEKQLYADR
-1296 PLAQKVQAQEK
+1296 PLAQKVQAREK

-1319 EHRYQVLVYHH
+1319 ERRYQVVVYHH

-1379 LRVIGDFPTPEPPAA
+1379 LRVIGDFPTPEPPTA

-1408 AAADRDLIG
+1408 AASDRDLLG
-1417 KEVTLEGRRFLVEK
+1417 KEITLEGRRFRVEK
-1431 VDENGRASL
+1431 IDEDGRASL
-1440 RDLTFEGAAGF
+1440 RDLTFEGAVGF

-1461 IRRLMGPSEKTAGP
+1461 IRRLMGPAEKTAGP
-1475 EKGVESSVDGHDQ
+1475 GKGAESSADGHDQ
-1488 SGKEPPLA
+1488 GGKEPTLA
-1496 PPQPQRRAKVSPFVL
+1496 PPQPQRRARVSPFVL

-1524 ITDDAIGTGTPG
+1524 ITDDALGVGTPG

-1590 KALLTEDEYAA
+1590 KALLTEEEYAA

-1625 SMGFQTGNLLEPSC
+1625 NMGFQTGNLLEPSC

-1651 LADSKL
+1651 LADSKI
-1657 YGVELDSISGR
+1657 YGVELDGISGR

-1731 VRPGGIIAFVTSKG
+1731 VRPGGVIAFVTSKG

-1750 TPTVR
+1750 TTTVR
-1755 KYISRRADLLGA
+1755 KYLAQRADLLGA
-1767 IRLPNNTFKDAAGTE
+1767 IRLPNNTFKDAAGTD

-1815 NQYFIDHPEM
+1815 NQYFIDHSEM

-1846 EGRDLGEQ
+1846 EGRDLEDQ
-1854 LDAAIQN
+1854 LAVAIQS
-1861 IQGSITEYVMDDPEI
+1861 IQGSITEYVMDDPET

-1908 MNPVEVSV
+1908 MNPIEVSV
-1916 TATNRIKGLIGIR
+1916 TAANRIKGLIGIR

-1976 AFSMDSAYFLLT
+1976 VFSMDSAYFLLT

-2002 ADMFTRRTIKQ
+2002 ADMFIKRTIKQ
-2013 RVTITHVDTASEA
+2013 RITITHVDTASEA

-2041 MVELTGK
+2041 MAELTGK
-2048 TEQEI
+2048 TEQEV

-2066 HGHGG
+2066 HGYGGG
-2071 SDGEKYLTAD
+2071 SEEKYLTAD

-2096 RSAEQYPEDY
+2096 RSAELYPEDY
-2106 AAHVQA
+2106 TAHVQA

-2134 LPPKIVEQFMF
+2134 LPTEVIDQFIY
-2145 ELFSTSNRSRWN
+2145 ELFGTSPRSQRMIRSHYSQHTGAWN
-2157 IHVHY
+2157 IESK
-2162 FQYTGEWN
+2162 FADRGN
-2170 VEGKSYDKG
+2170 V
-2179 NIKAH
+2179 KAE
-2184 NTYGTKRIN
+2184 NTYGTTRVN
-2193 GYQIIEETL
+2193 GYKIIEETL
-2202 NLRDVRIYDYETDHH
+2202 NLRDLRIFDYVEDEH
-2217 GNRIPVLNKK
+2217 GNRVPILNKK
-2227 ETAIAQGKQELIKQA
+2227 ETAIAQGKQQLIKQA
-2242 FQDWIWKDPQR
+2242 FQDWIWKDPAR

-2273 DGSHLNFVGINPEIT
+2273 DGSHLKFVGINPEIT

-2515 TGARGVVFATGTPIS
+2515 TGGRGVVFATGTPIS

-2545 HALEEHGLLNFDAWA
+2545 HVLEEHGLLNFDAWA

-2624 KPSEQQKEMVA
+2624 KPSEQQEEMVA
-2635 ALGQRAE
+2635 ALGERAE

-2683 KINACVGDVFD
+2683 KINACAGDVFD

-2755 EIAYIHTANTEA
+2755 EIAYIHSANTET

-2924 QIIKELPQQIARF
+2924 QIIKELPQQIAKY
-2937 EQYIEDY
+2937 EQYIEGY

-2954 THPNKDGFSPMEVEG
+2954 THPNEDGFSPMEVEG

-2981 ILAACKAMTSPDPV
+2981 ILAACKAMTSPEPV

-3002 FTMDLSFDS
+3002 FSMDLSFAS
-3011 FKREFQITLKG
+3011 LTREFKVTLKG
-3022 TTHLTAP
+3022 ALYYTTNLGT
-3029 IGSDIFGNI
+3029 DVFGNI
-3038 LRLDHL
+3038 LRLDNL
-3044 LDGMED
+3044 LESMEE
-3050 RMRACKEQLE
+3050 RISTCREQLE
-3060 NTKLQLE
+3060 NTRMQLE
-3067 NAKLEVDKPFPHED
+3067 NAKLEVDKPFPQED
-3081 ELKTKSARLDELNIL
+3081 ELKRKSARLDELNIL
-3096 LNMDKRENEIVDGD
+3096 LNMDKRESEIVDGD
-3110 VGDEVTAPARGNPDR
+3110 VGDEVTAPARGSPDR

>member
-29 FLTTAAHNFKYNFRD
+29 FLTTAAHNFKYDFRD

-64 NKHGRYVNQGTRGI
+64 NKHGRYVNRGTRGI

-111 MDPRYEDAVIEAL
+111 MEPRYEDTVIEAL

-131 PDRSGLAA
+131 PDRPGLAA

-144 AKVFVE
+144 AKVIVE
-150 DNFSDYLTELRGI
+150 DNLGDYYTELRGV
-163 KEGSLLE
+163 KAGSLLE

-175 STEAWF
+175 STETWF
-181 KGLVES
+181 KGLVEN

-239 IATTVLSLCRAEQRE
+239 IATTVLSLYRAEQRE

-312 PSDPQERLLH
+312 PSEPQERLLH

-358 DGGAESQRSD
+358 DGGAEGQRSD

-407 APVDGTSGTTGLQSS
+407 APVDGTFGTTGLQNS

-437 DSEKQELLR
+437 DSEKLELLR

-471 GDFIKGFFNN
+471 GDFIKGFFDN

-493 AGYRAWDDVLN
+493 AGYRAWDDVLD

-531 ILLDQWLDPEERPL
+531 ILLGQWLDPEERPL
-545 PSEAEQIAF
+545 PSEAEQITF
-554 IEQAGAEQAP
+554 IEQAEREKREVFT
-564 ALPIPQEAIDYV
+564 LPQEAIDYV
-576 LCGRYSPSKL
+576 LCGGSGVSAGKF
-586 RIYDQYQKQE
+586 RIYEQFQKQE
-596 SRQENAKFLKAEYGI
+596 SKQENIKFLRDEYGI
-611 GSYSNAIPNSGFR
+611 GGRSDAIPGSGYWE
-624 ADHDSKGITIS
+624 DYDGEGITIS
-635 RDYGDPDGK
+635 RDLQDPNGK
-644 FLLTWAKAEKR
+644 YKITWAKVEKR
-655 IGELIAAGRYLN
+655 IGELIAADRYLN
-667 RAEQEQYAAYREQ
+667 RAEKEQYPAYRADVQRRTERWKIAKEIRSIIDDYVDFKTQ
-680 TAVREARSKIHDDF
+680 LGEKDQCDEVLLAR
-694 YGIVC
+694 
-699 DYKAFVSESKITDK
+699 
-713 TPDRWY
+713 R
-719 LVSCATAFLNGDK
+719 CADSFGVGEK
-732 KMYAR
+732 KCYVLR
-737 TGEGDFI
+737 KEGDFV
-744 LPMMQDALRTI
+744 LPTMRSAMQTI
-755 MEAAPQLAGRCE
+755 IADNTHLTERCE
-767 AMLAALDGPLAALLD
+767 AMLAALGGPLAAPLE
-782 PSYDELNPPKKE
+782 PAYDELNPPLEPPKE
-794 YRLTLGDTVYLGAQE
+794 YRLSLGATVYLGSQE
-809 YELLAYDEQTAR
+809 YELLAFDEQTVR
-821 LYDPTFPIFNKEL
+821 LYDPSFPIINKEMA
-834 PREEFDRLL
+834 RDEFDRKL
-843 AENPLNDKLLQVAED
+843 AENPLNDKLLHVVED
-858 AASVADVGEPD
+858 AVPVADAKEPD
-869 AGEPLDAP
+869 AGEPPDAP

-896 EYTGAEEFVAAIKEE
+896 EYTDAEEFVAAIKEE
-911 NHVGAPMQ
+911 NHVGAPMR

-925 GQGQTISQD
+925 GQGQTIPQD
-934 FLAELDPPPQGFEV
+934 FLAELDPPPQGFQV

-966 CMEVFEQEADFSALS
+966 CMEVFEQEADFSDLS

-1009 YLVDGAEATSIQC
+1009 YLVDDAEATSIQC

-1029 EFLANLDFDEMVA
+1029 EFLANLDFDELVA
-1042 FAEEEYNKQQTQKK
+1042 FAEEEYNKQRQGQEHPADTAPRQAEQTG
-1056 QTEVQQT
+1056 
-1063 EDDPFPEIDP
+1063 
-1073 AAIRRTLAERD
+1073 AE
-1084 IVDGKVINPDKRNAA
+1084 PD
-1099 PFIQQVMAD
+1099 V
-1108 VEQATARVPQSD
+1108 
-1120 ERFSPI
+1120 RF
-1126 EVENSYAVWDNIRD
+1126 YAVELDRGSQIAYGVWDDQNDR
-1140 EIYVDDE
+1140 IYVDDE

-1159 EEYARQLKHVKTLA
+1159 EEYARQLNQLKTLA
-1173 QYYGEGE
+1173 RYYGEGE

-1199 DQDNTVYATAGGF
+1199 DQDDTVYATAGGF
-1212 DTFEQAEAALYA
+1212 DTFVQAEAALYT

-1281 FSTLEEAEKQLYADR
+1281 FATLEEAEKQLYADR
-1296 PLAQKVQAQEK
+1296 PMAQKVQTQEK
-1307 PPAHAP
+1307 PPAHVP
-1313 ADRDEA
+1313 AGRSETQR
-1319 EHRYQVLVYHH
+1319 RYQVVVYHH

-1379 LRVIGDFPTPEPPAA
+1379 LRVIGDFPAPEPPAA
-1394 KEGQP
+1394 KEEQP
-1399 LPPREDTET
+1399 PPPREDTET

-1431 VDENGRASL
+1431 IDEDGRASL
-1440 RDLTFEGAAGF
+1440 RDLTFEGTVGF
-1451 PIERVEHISV
+1451 PIERVEHISA
-1461 IRRLMGPSEKTAGP
+1461 IRRLMGPAEKIAGP
-1475 EKGVESSVDGHDQ
+1475 EKGVKSSTDGHDQ
-1488 SGKEPPLA
+1488 GGKEPILA
-1496 PPQPQRRAKVSPFVL
+1496 PPQPQRRARVSPFVL

-1536 ERFNNNV
+1536 ERFSNNV

-1565 VLARYVGWG
+1565 VLAQYVGWG

-1590 KALLTEDEYAA
+1590 KALLTEEEYAA
-1601 ARESTLTAFY
+1601 ARASTLTAFY

-1625 SMGFQTGNLLEPSC
+1625 NMGFKTGNLLEPSC

-1651 LADSKL
+1651 LADSKI
-1657 YGVELDSISGR
+1657 YGVELDGISGR

-1731 VRPGGIIAFVTSKG
+1731 VRPGGVLAFVTSKG

-1755 KYISRRADLLGA
+1755 KYLAQRADLLGA
-1767 IRLPNNTFKDAAGTE
+1767 IRLPNNTFKDAAGTD

-1803 VHLNTDANGLKM
+1803 VHLNTDANRLKM

-1854 LDAAIQN
+1854 LAAAIQN
-1861 IQGSITEYVMDDPEI
+1861 IQGSITEYVMDDPET

-1916 TATNRIKGLIGIR
+1916 TAANRIKGLIGIR

-1976 AFSMDSAYFLLT
+1976 VFSMDSAYFLLT

-2002 ADMFTRRTIKQ
+2002 ADMFIKRTIRQ
-2013 RVTITHVDTASEA
+2013 RITITHVDTASEA

-2041 MVELTGK
+2041 MAELTGK
-2048 TEQEI
+2048 TEQEV

-2066 HGHGG
+2066 HGYGG
-2071 SDGEKYLTAD
+2071 SAGEKYLTAD

-2106 AAHVQA
+2106 TANVQA

-2162 FQYTGEWN
+2162 SKYTGECN
-2170 VEGKSYDKG
+2170 IEGKSYDKG
-2179 NIKAH
+2179 NIKAQ
-2184 NTYGTKRIN
+2184 NTYGTERIS
-2193 GYQIIEETL
+2193 GYKIVEETL
-2202 NLRDVRIYDYETDHH
+2202 NLRDVRIFDYETDHH
-2217 GNRIPVLNKK
+2217 GNRVPILNKK
-2227 ETAIAQGKQELIKQA
+2227 ETAIAQGKQQLIKQA
-2242 FQDWIWKDPQR
+2242 FQDWIWKDPAR

-2266 SIRPREY
+2266 STRPREY

-2399 PVSVERQ
+2399 PVSAERQ
-2406 RYLLEQQRSEV
+2406 RYLLEQQRREV
-2417 LNGIAELKANHG
+2417 LDGIAELKANHG

-2447 LAKLN
+2447 LEKLN

-2468 DRLFVDEAHYYKNLA
+2468 DRIFIDEAHYYKNLA

-2515 TGARGVVFATGTPIS
+2515 TGGRGVIFATGTPIS

-2545 HALEEHGLLNFDAWA
+2545 QALEEHGLLNFDAWA

-2606 ADMLNLPVPK
+2606 ADMLKLPVPK
-2616 ANYHNIVL
+2616 AEYHNIVL

-2635 ALGQRAE
+2635 ALGERAE

-2670 RLLNPLLPDSDTS
+2670 RLLNPLLPDSDTG
-2683 KINACVGDVFD
+2683 KVNACADNIFA

-2699 ADQRSAQMVFCD
+2699 SARRSTQMAFCD
-2711 LSTPGKNRPIEM
+2711 LSTPKGNGDFNI
-2723 VPNEQGGYEM
+2723 
-2733 AEFQNVYDDLR
+2733 YDDLR
-2744 NKLIARGIPAE
+2744 DKLIARGIPAE

-2793 GTNVQKKLVA
+2793 GTNVQKKLAA

-2823 IRQGNENNEVDIYT
+2823 IRQGNENDEVDIYT

-2861 IMTSKSPVRSCEDID
+2861 IMTSKSPVRSAEDID

-2924 QIIKELPQQIARF
+2924 QIIKTLPQEIARY
-2937 EQYIEDY
+2937 EQYIEGY
-2944 LSDMDRLKEN
+2944 TSDMDRLKED
-2954 THPNKDGFSPMEVEG
+2954 THPNEDGFSPMEVEG

-2981 ILAACKAMTSPDPV
+2981 ILAACKAMTSPEPV

-3002 FTMDLSFDS
+3002 FDMDLSFAS
-3011 FKREFQITLKG
+3011 LTREFKVTLKG
-3022 TTHLTAP
+3022 TLYYTTNLGT
-3029 IGSDIFGNI
+3029 DIFGNI
-3038 LRLDHL
+3038 LRLDNL
-3044 LDGMED
+3044 LGSMEE
-3050 RMRACKEQLE
+3050 RINTCREQLE
-3060 NTKLQLE
+3060 NTKVQLE
-3067 NAKLEVDKPFPHED
+3067 NAKLEVEKPFPQED
-3081 ELKTKSARLDELNIL
+3081 ELKRKSARLDELNIL
-3096 LNMDKRENEIVDGD
+3096 LNMDKRESEIVDGD
-3110 VGDEVTAPARGNPDR
+3110 VGDEVTAPARGSPDR